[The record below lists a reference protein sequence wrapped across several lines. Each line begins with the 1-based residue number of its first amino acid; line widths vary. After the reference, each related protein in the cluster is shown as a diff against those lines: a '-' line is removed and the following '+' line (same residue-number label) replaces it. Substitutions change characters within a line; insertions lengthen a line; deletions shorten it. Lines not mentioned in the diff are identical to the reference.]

1 MDRNEYNFKIEE
13 MRVAVRNKDYERAVQ
28 IADSLDYR
36 REKANDILSLIADA
50 YEMAKQYDKA
60 KQALIIAYENTN
72 TGRHLAYRL
81 CLLSAKLQQFDE
93 AEEFYQDFIELA
105 PRDNDK
111 YILQY
116 EMQKEK
122 KAPIEKLIEILEEY
136 IQEDM
141 EEKWAYELAKLYH
154 EAGDEESCV
163 DMCDEISLWFAEGKY
178 VNKAMELKKLYR
190 PLTKLQQ
197 ERYDNY
203 RLGRKPLQ
211 KIEKDERKENK
222 QAGDIEDNLSIDN
235 AISEDKE
242 EESVSVKIT
251 DEVIDERPSIPFM
264 IRKDNFKESI
274 RKLKKPVME
283 SLHKSNDEK
292 KDEGESD
299 KEDPATNKSD
309 NNLTEIKSDEV
320 TLPDNE
326 VVEENKDTFDSKEE
340 LNQQNRKIEKEAQ
353 KENKSEQKEPEQKE
367 PFAQQNNPD
376 VQEIFV
382 KQNDP
387 EMHEITFEDE
397 FEKDELNLESEE
409 NSEVKEN
416 SESEEN
422 PEVSENPESEE
433 NLESKE
439 NEFIVDEANI
449 EESSKEKSDYS
460 AKETTDESDDK
471 LDAEKIA
478 VESNSTENNV
488 DKETETIL
496 DGNDNVDAIQ
506 GNDSDEQSLS
516 EEDNASN
523 NESVT
528 DDEEEDQIVKK
539 QNTGQ
544 LSIEEV
550 LHKLQ
555 DRGILKADTV
565 EKAVKALDEAENI
578 VEKTEED
585 FEKINPDYKRIQS
598 IHEGLGIDEEGNE
611 QEIEE
616 TETNNQDNEQ
626 YFDEIEISNQG
637 KEIQHAGV
645 SEFENPT
652 HDKEL
657 GADHE
662 KELDMVQRGLESF
675 AAEAAA
681 DVFVPDVD
689 TDVIEEEIK
698 FQTGEISFGTMD
710 LNEIVNQSAASER
723 HTEKRINVSS
733 NDISDTVQL
742 EKHTSSI
749 PNMDN
754 EMTEITMDPID
765 FEKTDNIEKS
775 PETNEIPNFDM
786 EALEISEIENE
797 AKATPNTD
805 METLGDEEAV
815 GETKAIPNIDIEALE
830 DEEAA
835 GETKAIPN
843 IDIEAL
849 EDTEAAGET
858 KAIPNINIEIMEDT
872 EAVGETKA
880 IPNIDIEIME
890 DTEATGETKAIPNIE
905 EELEKVAESEQTNV
919 PTLDLEFD
927 MPEII
932 SGTDDSVLGNQL
944 PEEDLVNY
952 DIEETIQYEK
962 EELEELNNIIDSERM
977 MNIEGE
983 PEELSEYEEPEVVT
997 EKLPKKRLSELS
1009 ADLEEIFNNDI
1020 IDFRDMPAE
1029 ELERER
1035 RESILISDIDKT
1047 MELERPKS
1055 ISDLVKEAKENIIS
1069 EEPEVLD
1076 EPLEETVGE
1085 PESDTIDE
1093 FAAEST
1099 EPERESIE
1107 KMKNESTDELENE
1120 SIEESEINS
1129 TDESENESAETI
1141 EDYET
1146 IDDVEEVE
1154 ESEEEPIEDFEEPE
1168 KDLVE
1173 EELEEDSSENLNKYE
1188 PEETKKSEM
1197 ENVEIPELSAE
1208 MDKIAQEIESMP
1220 EISIPELDIP
1230 KIEIPNLDLPDLSD
1244 EDALELSD
1252 LTDVA
1257 DSKEDSE
1264 TKEDSESVDE
1274 LDDNDEVEDSKLKES
1289 LDESEEYVES
1299 ESEENSELDNE
1310 IELEQEDDS
1319 KSEEDSTVEEKEE
1332 ATEEVEP
1339 SEQKSEAAEEVEP
1352 SEQKSD
1358 AVEEGRASEQ
1368 ETEPKSTEKESG
1380 VKEEK
1385 YSLGTKIVTDED
1397 MKVFANYTN
1406 IEGLDDTIKYTIE
1419 KLVKEFVPDGNSSNG
1434 NIAISGDEK
1443 SGKTTLA
1450 IDIIKMVNAK
1460 RGRTGRRIAKVNA
1473 EVLNRRG
1480 FTAALNK
1487 LMGSDLIV
1495 EKATDLNSEQ
1505 IDEIIKSAKLYT
1517 NDMLIVLEGGTDA
1530 MADMFDENEELKQIF
1545 DYPIL
1550 IKTYNVKEWVAYGV
1564 QYAKDNG
1571 FNINEMGMLALFK
1584 AIDDWYG
1591 TKKEIS
1597 QKDVEQILDAAMK
1610 RAKHKLGRKIVGIFK
1625 AKDKDDLQILKE
1637 ADFNIK

>member
-93 AEEFYQDFIELA
+93 AEEFYQDFVELA

-116 EMQKEK
+116 EMQKAK
-122 KAPIEKLIEILEEY
+122 KAPIGKLIEILEKY

-154 EAGDEESCV
+154 EAGDEENCV

-197 ERYDNY
+197 ERYDTY
-203 RLGRKPLQ
+203 RFGRKPLQ

-242 EESVSVKIT
+242 KESVSVKIA

-274 RKLKKPVME
+274 RKLKHPVIE
-283 SLHKSNDEK
+283 SIHKSNDEK
-292 KDEGESD
+292 KAEGE
-299 KEDPATNKSD
+299 
-309 NNLTEIKSDEV
+309 
-320 TLPDNE
+320 
-326 VVEENKDTFDSKEE
+326 
-340 LNQQNRKIEKEAQ
+340 
-353 KENKSEQKEPEQKE
+353 SEQKEL
-367 PFAQQNNPD
+367 FAQQNNPD

-382 KQNDP
+382 EQNDP

-397 FEKDELNLESEE
+397 FEKDELELESE
-409 NSEVKEN
+409 EN

-422 PEVSENPESEE
+422 PEVNKNLESEE

-460 AKETTDESDDK
+460 AKEATDESDGK
-471 LDAEKIA
+471 LDVEKIA
-478 VESNSTENNV
+478 VESDSTENNV
-488 DKETETIL
+488 DKEAETIL
-496 DGNDNVDAIQ
+496 DGKENVDAIQ
-506 GNDSDEQSLS
+506 ENDSDEKSLS

-523 NESVT
+523 NESIT
-528 DDEEEDQIVKK
+528 DDEEDQIVKK

-611 QEIEE
+611 QEIED
-616 TETNNQDNEQ
+616 TETYNYDNEQ

-710 LNEIVNQSAASER
+710 LNEIVNQSAAPER
-723 HTEKRINVSS
+723 HNEKRINVSS

-754 EMTEITMDPID
+754 EMTEITLDPID

-775 PETNEIPNFDM
+775 PETNEIPNFDI
-786 EALEISEIENE
+786 EALEDTETAGET
-797 AKATPNTD
+797 KATPNTD
-805 METLGDEEAV
+805 MDTLGNEEAV
-815 GETKAIPNIDIEALE
+815 GETKVIPNIDIEALEDEEVAGETKAIPNIDIEALE
-830 DEEAA
+830 DEEVT
-835 GETKAIPN
+835 GETKATPN
-843 IDIEAL
+843 TDM
-849 EDTEAAGET
+849 DTLGNEEVA
-858 KAIPNINIEIMEDT
+858 
-872 EAVGETKA
+872 
-880 IPNIDIEIME
+880 
-890 DTEATGETKAIPNIE
+890 GETKAIPNIE
-905 EELEKVAESEQTNV
+905 EELEKAAESEQTNV

-983 PEELSEYEEPEVVT
+983 PEKLPEYEEPEVVT

-1055 ISDLVKEAKENIIS
+1055 ISDLVKEAEENIIS
-1069 EEPEVLD
+1069 EEPELLD

-1085 PESDTIDE
+1085 SESDTIDE
-1093 FAAEST
+1093 DAVEST
-1099 EPERESIE
+1099 EPE
-1107 KMKNESTDELENE
+1107 MKSLGKTENKPVDELENE
-1120 SIEESEINS
+1120 STEEFEINS
-1129 TDESENESAETI
+1129 TDESENEYAETI

-1154 ESEEEPIEDFEEPE
+1154 DSEDEPIEDIEESEDESAEDFEEPKE
-1168 KDLVE
+1168 DLVE
-1173 EELEEDSSENLNKYE
+1173 EELQEDSSENLTKDE

-1197 ENVEIPELSAE
+1197 ENVEMLEVSAK

-1264 TKEDSESVDE
+1264 AKEDSESVDGM
-1274 LDDNDEVEDSKLKES
+1274 DDNDEVEDSKLKGS
-1289 LDESEEYVES
+1289 LDKSEDYVES
-1299 ESEENSELDNE
+1299 EPEEVEPA
-1310 IELEQEDDS
+1310 EQE
-1319 KSEEDSTVEEKEE
+1319 SES
-1332 ATEEVEP
+1332 TEEVEP
-1339 SEQKSEAAEEVEP
+1339 AEQE
-1352 SEQKSD
+1352 SD
-1358 AVEEGRASEQ
+1358 AVEEGKGSEQ
-1368 ETEPKSTEKESG
+1368 ETEQKSAEKESET
-1380 VKEEK
+1380 KEEK
-1385 YSLGTKIVTDED
+1385 DNSGTKIVTDED

-1460 RGRTGRRIAKVNA
+1460 RGRAGRRIAKVNA

-1517 NDMLIVLEGGTDA
+1517 NDMLIVLEGETDA

-1597 QKDVEQILDAAMK
+1597 QKDVEQILDAAIK

>member
-93 AEEFYQDFIELA
+93 AEEFYQDFVELA

-116 EMQKEK
+116 EMQKAK
-122 KAPIEKLIEILEEY
+122 KAPIGKLIEILEKY

-242 EESVSVKIT
+242 KESVSVKIA
-251 DEVIDERPSIPFM
+251 DEVIGERPSIPFM

-274 RKLKKPVME
+274 RKLKHPVIE
-283 SLHKSNDEK
+283 SIHKSNDEK
-292 KDEGESD
+292 KAEGE
-299 KEDPATNKSD
+299 
-309 NNLTEIKSDEV
+309 
-320 TLPDNE
+320 
-326 VVEENKDTFDSKEE
+326 
-340 LNQQNRKIEKEAQ
+340 
-353 KENKSEQKEPEQKE
+353 SEQKEL
-367 PFAQQNNPD
+367 FAQQNNPD

-397 FEKDELNLESEE
+397 FEKDELELESE
-409 NSEVKEN
+409 EN

-422 PEVSENPESEE
+422 PEVNKNSESEENPEVNKNLESEE

-460 AKETTDESDDK
+460 AKEATDESDGK
-471 LDAEKIA
+471 LDVEKIA
-478 VESNSTENNV
+478 VESDSTENNV
-488 DKETETIL
+488 DKEAETIF
-496 DGNDNVDAIQ
+496 DGKENVDAIQ
-506 GNDSDEQSLS
+506 ENDSDEKSLS

-523 NESVT
+523 NESIT
-528 DDEEEDQIVKK
+528 DDEEDQIVKK

-710 LNEIVNQSAASER
+710 LNEIVNQSAAPER
-723 HTEKRINVSS
+723 HNEKRINVSS

-754 EMTEITMDPID
+754 EMTEITLDPID

-775 PETNEIPNFDM
+775 PETNEIPNFDI
-786 EALEISEIENE
+786 EALEDTETAGET
-797 AKATPNTD
+797 KATPNTD
-805 METLGDEEAV
+805 MDTLGNEEAV
-815 GETKAIPNIDIEALE
+815 GETKVIPNIDIEALEDEEVAGETKAIPNIDIEALE
-830 DEEAA
+830 DEEVT
-835 GETKAIPN
+835 GETKATPN
-843 IDIEAL
+843 TDM
-849 EDTEAAGET
+849 DTLGNEEVA
-858 KAIPNINIEIMEDT
+858 
-872 EAVGETKA
+872 
-880 IPNIDIEIME
+880 
-890 DTEATGETKAIPNIE
+890 GETKAIPNIE
-905 EELEKVAESEQTNV
+905 EELEKAAESEQTNV

-983 PEELSEYEEPEVVT
+983 PEELPEYEEPEVVT

-1055 ISDLVKEAKENIIS
+1055 ISDLVKEAEENIIS
-1069 EEPEVLD
+1069 EEPELLD

-1085 PESDTIDE
+1085 SESDTIDE
-1093 FAAEST
+1093 DAVEST
-1099 EPERESIE
+1099 EPGMESLGKTE
-1107 KMKNESTDELENE
+1107 NKPVDELENE
-1120 SIEESEINS
+1120 STEEFEINS

-1154 ESEEEPIEDFEEPE
+1154 DSEDEPIEDIEESEDESAEDFEEPKE
-1168 KDLVE
+1168 DLVE
-1173 EELEEDSSENLNKYE
+1173 EELQEDSSENLTKDE

-1197 ENVEIPELSAE
+1197 ENVEMPEVSAK

-1220 EISIPELDIP
+1220 EISIPGLDIP

-1264 TKEDSESVDE
+1264 AKEDSESVDG
-1274 LDDNDEVEDSKLKES
+1274 LDDNDEVEDSKLKGS
-1289 LDESEEYVES
+1289 LDKSEDYVES
-1299 ESEENSELDNE
+1299 EPEEVEPA
-1310 IELEQEDDS
+1310 EQE
-1319 KSEEDSTVEEKEE
+1319 SES
-1332 ATEEVEP
+1332 TEEVEP
-1339 SEQKSEAAEEVEP
+1339 AEQE
-1352 SEQKSD
+1352 SD
-1358 AVEEGRASEQ
+1358 AVEEGKDSEQ
-1368 ETEPKSTEKESG
+1368 ETEQKSAEKESET
-1380 VKEEK
+1380 KEEK
-1385 YSLGTKIVTDED
+1385 DNSGTKIVTDED

-1517 NDMLIVLEGGTDA
+1517 NDMLIVLEGETDA

-1597 QKDVEQILDAAMK
+1597 QKDVEQILDATIK

-1625 AKDKDDLQILKE
+1625 TKDKDDLQILKE

>member
-93 AEEFYQDFIELA
+93 AEEFYQDFVELA

-116 EMQKEK
+116 EMQKAK
-122 KAPIEKLIEILEEY
+122 KAPIGKLIEILEKY

-211 KIEKDERKENK
+211 KIEKDDRKENK

-242 EESVSVKIT
+242 EESVSVKIA

-274 RKLKKPVME
+274 RKLKHPVIE
-283 SLHKSNDEK
+283 SIHKSNDEK
-292 KDEGESD
+292 KAEGES
-299 KEDPATNKSD
+299 
-309 NNLTEIKSDEV
+309 
-320 TLPDNE
+320 
-326 VVEENKDTFDSKEE
+326 
-340 LNQQNRKIEKEAQ
+340 
-353 KENKSEQKEPEQKE
+353 EQKE

-397 FEKDELNLESEE
+397 FEKDELELESE
-409 NSEVKEN
+409 EN

-422 PEVSENPESEE
+422 PEVNKNLESEE

-460 AKETTDESDDK
+460 AKEATDESDGK
-471 LDAEKIA
+471 LDVEKIA
-478 VESNSTENNV
+478 VENDSTENNV
-488 DKETETIL
+488 DKEAKTIF
-496 DGNDNVDAIQ
+496 DGKENVDAIQ
-506 GNDSDEQSLS
+506 ENDSDEKSLS

-523 NESVT
+523 NESIT
-528 DDEEEDQIVKK
+528 DDEEDQIVKK

-598 IHEGLGIDEEGNE
+598 IHEGLGIDEEGHE

-710 LNEIVNQSAASER
+710 LNEIVNQSAAPER
-723 HTEKRINVSS
+723 HNEKRINVSS

-754 EMTEITMDPID
+754 EMTEITLDPID

-775 PETNEIPNFDM
+775 PETNEIPNFDI
-786 EALEISEIENE
+786 EALEDTETEGE
-797 AKATPNTD
+797 TKATPNTD
-805 METLGDEEAV
+805 MDTLGNEEAV
-815 GETKAIPNIDIEALE
+815 GETKVIPNIDIEALE
-830 DEEAA
+830 DEEVA

-843 IDIEAL
+843 IEIEAL
-849 EDTEAAGET
+849 EDEEVTGET
-858 KAIPNINIEIMEDT
+858 KAIPNTDMDT
-872 EAVGETKA
+872 LGNEEVA
-880 IPNIDIEIME
+880 
-890 DTEATGETKAIPNIE
+890 GETKAIPNIE
-905 EELEKVAESEQTNV
+905 EELEKAAESEQTNV

-983 PEELSEYEEPEVVT
+983 PEELPEYEEPEVVT

-1055 ISDLVKEAKENIIS
+1055 ISDLVKEAEENIIS
-1069 EEPEVLD
+1069 EEPELLD

-1085 PESDTIDE
+1085 SESDTIDE
-1093 FAAEST
+1093 DAVEST
-1099 EPERESIE
+1099 EPGMESLGKTE
-1107 KMKNESTDELENE
+1107 NKPVDELENE
-1120 SIEESEINS
+1120 STEEFEINS

-1154 ESEEEPIEDFEEPE
+1154 DSEDEPIEDIEESEDESAEDFEEPKE
-1168 KDLVE
+1168 DLVE
-1173 EELEEDSSENLNKYE
+1173 EELQEDSSENLTKDE

-1197 ENVEIPELSAE
+1197 ENVEMPEVSAK

-1220 EISIPELDIP
+1220 EISIPGLDIP

-1264 TKEDSESVDE
+1264 AKEDSESVDG
-1274 LDDNDEVEDSKLKES
+1274 LDDNDEVEDSKLKGS
-1289 LDESEEYVES
+1289 LDKSEDYVES
-1299 ESEENSELDNE
+1299 EPEEVEPA
-1310 IELEQEDDS
+1310 EQE
-1319 KSEEDSTVEEKEE
+1319 SES
-1332 ATEEVEP
+1332 TEEVEP
-1339 SEQKSEAAEEVEP
+1339 AEQE
-1352 SEQKSD
+1352 SD
-1358 AVEEGRASEQ
+1358 AVEEGKDSEQ
-1368 ETEPKSTEKESG
+1368 ETEQKSAEKESET
-1380 VKEEK
+1380 KEEK
-1385 YSLGTKIVTDED
+1385 DNSGTKIVTDED

-1460 RGRTGRRIAKVNA
+1460 RGRAGRRIAKVNA

-1597 QKDVEQILDAAMK
+1597 QKDVEQILDAAIK

>member
-242 EESVSVKIT
+242 EESVSVKIA

-274 RKLKKPVME
+274 RKLKQPVIE

-292 KDEGESD
+292 KAEGESD
-299 KEDPATNKSD
+299 KDAPATNKSD

-754 EMTEITMDPID
+754 EMTEITLDPID

-849 EDTEAAGET
+849 EDTEVAGET
-858 KAIPNINIEIMEDT
+858 KAIPNIN
-872 EAVGETKA
+872 
-880 IPNIDIEIME
+880 IEIME

-1055 ISDLVKEAKENIIS
+1055 ISDLVKEAEENIIS

-1505 IDEIIKSAKLYT
+1505 IYEIIKSAKLYT
-1517 NDMLIVLEGGTDA
+1517 NDMLIVLEGETDA

-1571 FNINEMGMLALFK
+1571 FDIDDMGMLALFK

-1625 AKDKDDLQILKE
+1625 TKDKDDLQILKE

>member
-93 AEEFYQDFIELA
+93 AEEFYQDFVELA

-116 EMQKEK
+116 EMQKAK
-122 KAPIEKLIEILEEY
+122 KAPIGKLIEILEKY

-154 EAGDEESCV
+154 EAGDEENCV

-242 EESVSVKIT
+242 KESVSVKIA

-274 RKLKKPVME
+274 RKLKHPVIE
-283 SLHKSNDEK
+283 SIHKSNDEK
-292 KDEGESD
+292 KAEGE
-299 KEDPATNKSD
+299 
-309 NNLTEIKSDEV
+309 
-320 TLPDNE
+320 
-326 VVEENKDTFDSKEE
+326 
-340 LNQQNRKIEKEAQ
+340 
-353 KENKSEQKEPEQKE
+353 SEQKEL
-367 PFAQQNNPD
+367 FAQQNNPD

-382 KQNDP
+382 EQNDP

-397 FEKDELNLESEE
+397 FEKDELELESE
-409 NSEVKEN
+409 EN

-422 PEVSENPESEE
+422 PEVNKNLESEE

-460 AKETTDESDDK
+460 AKEATDESDGK
-471 LDAEKIA
+471 LDVEKIA
-478 VESNSTENNV
+478 VESDSTENNV
-488 DKETETIL
+488 DKEAETIL
-496 DGNDNVDAIQ
+496 DGKENVDAIQ
-506 GNDSDEQSLS
+506 ENDSDEKSLS

-523 NESVT
+523 NESIT
-528 DDEEEDQIVKK
+528 DDEEDQIVKK

-611 QEIEE
+611 QEIED
-616 TETNNQDNEQ
+616 TETYNYDNEQ

-710 LNEIVNQSAASER
+710 LNEIVNQSAAPER
-723 HTEKRINVSS
+723 HNEKRINVSS

-742 EKHTSSI
+742 DKHTSSI

-754 EMTEITMDPID
+754 EMTEITLDPID

-775 PETNEIPNFDM
+775 PETNEIPNFDI
-786 EALEISEIENE
+786 EALEDTETAGET
-797 AKATPNTD
+797 KATPNTD
-805 METLGDEEAV
+805 MDTLGNEEAV
-815 GETKAIPNIDIEALE
+815 GETKVIPNIDIEALEDEEVAGETKAIPNIDIEALE
-830 DEEAA
+830 DEEVT
-835 GETKAIPN
+835 GETKATPN
-843 IDIEAL
+843 TDM
-849 EDTEAAGET
+849 DTLGNEEVA
-858 KAIPNINIEIMEDT
+858 
-872 EAVGETKA
+872 
-880 IPNIDIEIME
+880 
-890 DTEATGETKAIPNIE
+890 GETKAIPNIE
-905 EELEKVAESEQTNV
+905 EELEKAAESEQTNV

-983 PEELSEYEEPEVVT
+983 PEKLPEYEEPEVVT

-1055 ISDLVKEAKENIIS
+1055 ISDLVKEAEENIIS
-1069 EEPEVLD
+1069 EEPELLD

-1085 PESDTIDE
+1085 SESDTIDE
-1093 FAAEST
+1093 DAVEST
-1099 EPERESIE
+1099 EPEMESLGKTE
-1107 KMKNESTDELENE
+1107 NKPVDELENE
-1120 SIEESEINS
+1120 STEEFEINS

-1154 ESEEEPIEDFEEPE
+1154 DSEDEPIEDIEESEDESVEDFEEPKE
-1168 KDLVE
+1168 DLVE
-1173 EELEEDSSENLNKYE
+1173 EELQEDSSENLTKDE

-1197 ENVEIPELSAE
+1197 ENVEMPEVSAE

-1264 TKEDSESVDE
+1264 AKEDSESVDG
-1274 LDDNDEVEDSKLKES
+1274 LDDNDEVEDSKLKGS
-1289 LDESEEYVES
+1289 LDKSEDYVES
-1299 ESEENSELDNE
+1299 EPEE
-1310 IELEQEDDS
+1310 
-1319 KSEEDSTVEEKEE
+1319 VETAEKESE
-1332 ATEEVEP
+1332 STEEVEP
-1339 SEQKSEAAEEVEP
+1339 AEQE
-1352 SEQKSD
+1352 SD
-1358 AVEEGRASEQ
+1358 AVEEGKGSEQ
-1368 ETEPKSTEKESG
+1368 ETEQKSAEKESET
-1380 VKEEK
+1380 KEEK
-1385 YSLGTKIVTDED
+1385 DNSGTKIVTDED

-1597 QKDVEQILDAAMK
+1597 QKDVEQILDAAIK

>member
-93 AEEFYQDFIELA
+93 AEEFYQDFVELA

-116 EMQKEK
+116 EMQKAK
-122 KAPIEKLIEILEEY
+122 KAPIGKLIEILEKY

-154 EAGDEESCV
+154 EAGDEENCV

-242 EESVSVKIT
+242 KESVSVKIA

-274 RKLKKPVME
+274 RKLKHPVIE
-283 SLHKSNDEK
+283 SIHKSNDEK
-292 KDEGESD
+292 KAEGE
-299 KEDPATNKSD
+299 
-309 NNLTEIKSDEV
+309 
-320 TLPDNE
+320 
-326 VVEENKDTFDSKEE
+326 
-340 LNQQNRKIEKEAQ
+340 
-353 KENKSEQKEPEQKE
+353 SEQKEL
-367 PFAQQNNPD
+367 FAQQNNPD

-382 KQNDP
+382 EQNDP

-397 FEKDELNLESEE
+397 FEKDELELESE
-409 NSEVKEN
+409 EN

-422 PEVSENPESEE
+422 PEVNKNLESEE

-460 AKETTDESDDK
+460 AKEATDESDGK
-471 LDAEKIA
+471 LDVEKIA
-478 VESNSTENNV
+478 VESDSTENNV
-488 DKETETIL
+488 DKEAETIL
-496 DGNDNVDAIQ
+496 DGKENVDAIQ
-506 GNDSDEQSLS
+506 ENDSDEKSLS

-523 NESVT
+523 NESIT
-528 DDEEEDQIVKK
+528 DDEEDQIVKK

-611 QEIEE
+611 QEIED
-616 TETNNQDNEQ
+616 TETYNYDNEQ

-710 LNEIVNQSAASER
+710 LNEIVNQSAAPER
-723 HTEKRINVSS
+723 HNEKRINVSS

-754 EMTEITMDPID
+754 EMTEITLDPID

-775 PETNEIPNFDM
+775 PETNEIPNFDI
-786 EALEISEIENE
+786 EALEDEEVTGE
-797 AKATPNTD
+797 TKATPNTD
-805 METLGDEEAV
+805 MDTLGNEEVA
-815 GETKAIPNIDIEALE
+815 
-830 DEEAA
+830 
-835 GETKAIPN
+835 
-843 IDIEAL
+843 
-849 EDTEAAGET
+849 
-858 KAIPNINIEIMEDT
+858 
-872 EAVGETKA
+872 
-880 IPNIDIEIME
+880 
-890 DTEATGETKAIPNIE
+890 GETKAIPNIE
-905 EELEKVAESEQTNV
+905 EELEKAAESEQTNV

-983 PEELSEYEEPEVVT
+983 PEELPEYEEPEVVT

-1055 ISDLVKEAKENIIS
+1055 ISDLVKEAEENIIS
-1069 EEPEVLD
+1069 EEPELLD

-1085 PESDTIDE
+1085 SESDTIDE
-1093 FAAEST
+1093 DAVEST
-1099 EPERESIE
+1099 EPEMESLGKTE
-1107 KMKNESTDELENE
+1107 NKPVDELENE
-1120 SIEESEINS
+1120 STEEFEINS

-1154 ESEEEPIEDFEEPE
+1154 DSEDEPIEDIEESEDESAEDFEEPKE
-1168 KDLVE
+1168 DLVE
-1173 EELEEDSSENLNKYE
+1173 EELQEDSSENLTKDE

-1197 ENVEIPELSAE
+1197 ENVEMPEVSAK

-1264 TKEDSESVDE
+1264 AKEDSESVDG
-1274 LDDNDEVEDSKLKES
+1274 LDDNDEVEDSKLKGS
-1289 LDESEEYVES
+1289 LDKSEDYVES
-1299 ESEENSELDNE
+1299 EPEEVEPA
-1310 IELEQEDDS
+1310 EQE
-1319 KSEEDSTVEEKEE
+1319 SES
-1332 ATEEVEP
+1332 TEEVEP
-1339 SEQKSEAAEEVEP
+1339 AEQE
-1352 SEQKSD
+1352 SD
-1358 AVEEGRASEQ
+1358 AVEEGKDSEQ
-1368 ETEPKSTEKESG
+1368 ETEQKSAEKESET
-1380 VKEEK
+1380 KEEK
-1385 YSLGTKIVTDED
+1385 DNSGTKIVTDED

-1460 RGRTGRRIAKVNA
+1460 RGRAGRRIAKVNA

-1517 NDMLIVLEGGTDA
+1517 NDMLIVLEGETDA

-1597 QKDVEQILDAAMK
+1597 QKDVEQILDAAIK

-1625 AKDKDDLQILKE
+1625 TKDKDDLQILKE

>member
-93 AEEFYQDFIELA
+93 AEEFYQDFVELA

-116 EMQKEK
+116 EMQKAK
-122 KAPIEKLIEILEEY
+122 KAPIGKLIEILEKY

-211 KIEKDERKENK
+211 KIEKDDRKENK

-242 EESVSVKIT
+242 EESVSVKIA

-274 RKLKKPVME
+274 RKLKHPVIE
-283 SLHKSNDEK
+283 SIHKSNDEK
-292 KDEGESD
+292 KAEGES
-299 KEDPATNKSD
+299 
-309 NNLTEIKSDEV
+309 
-320 TLPDNE
+320 
-326 VVEENKDTFDSKEE
+326 
-340 LNQQNRKIEKEAQ
+340 
-353 KENKSEQKEPEQKE
+353 EQKE

-397 FEKDELNLESEE
+397 FEKDELELESE
-409 NSEVKEN
+409 EN

-422 PEVSENPESEE
+422 PEVNKNLESEE

-460 AKETTDESDDK
+460 AKEATDESDGK
-471 LDAEKIA
+471 LDVEKIA
-478 VESNSTENNV
+478 VENDSTENNV
-488 DKETETIL
+488 DKEAETIF
-496 DGNDNVDAIQ
+496 DGKENVDAIQ
-506 GNDSDEQSLS
+506 ENDSDEKSLS

-523 NESVT
+523 NESIT
-528 DDEEEDQIVKK
+528 DDEEDQIVKK

-598 IHEGLGIDEEGNE
+598 IHEGLGIDEEGHE

-710 LNEIVNQSAASER
+710 LNEIVNQSTAPER
-723 HTEKRINVSS
+723 HNEKRINVSS

-754 EMTEITMDPID
+754 EMTEITLDPID

-775 PETNEIPNFDM
+775 PETNEIPNFDI
-786 EALEISEIENE
+786 EALEDTETAGE
-797 AKATPNTD
+797 ATPNTD
-805 METLGDEEAV
+805 MDTLGNEEAV
-815 GETKAIPNIDIEALE
+815 GETKVIPNIDIEALEDEEVAGETKAIPNIDIEALE
-830 DEEAA
+830 DEEVT

-843 IDIEAL
+843 TDM
-849 EDTEAAGET
+849 DTLGNEEVA
-858 KAIPNINIEIMEDT
+858 
-872 EAVGETKA
+872 
-880 IPNIDIEIME
+880 
-890 DTEATGETKAIPNIE
+890 GETKAIPNIE
-905 EELEKVAESEQTNV
+905 EELEKAAESEQTNV

-983 PEELSEYEEPEVVT
+983 PEELPEYEEPEVVT

-1055 ISDLVKEAKENIIS
+1055 ISDLVKEAEENIIS
-1069 EEPEVLD
+1069 EEPELLD

-1085 PESDTIDE
+1085 SESDTIDE
-1093 FAAEST
+1093 DAVEST
-1099 EPERESIE
+1099 EPEMESLGKTE
-1107 KMKNESTDELENE
+1107 NKPVDELENE
-1120 SIEESEINS
+1120 STEEFEINS

-1154 ESEEEPIEDFEEPE
+1154 DSEDEPIEDIEESEDESAEDFEEPKE
-1168 KDLVE
+1168 DLVE
-1173 EELEEDSSENLNKYE
+1173 EELQEDSSENLTKDE

-1197 ENVEIPELSAE
+1197 ENVEMPEVSAK

-1264 TKEDSESVDE
+1264 AKEDSESVDG
-1274 LDDNDEVEDSKLKES
+1274 LDDNDEVEDSKLKGS
-1289 LDESEEYVES
+1289 LDKSEDYVES
-1299 ESEENSELDNE
+1299 EPEEVEPA
-1310 IELEQEDDS
+1310 EQE
-1319 KSEEDSTVEEKEE
+1319 SES
-1332 ATEEVEP
+1332 TEEVEP
-1339 SEQKSEAAEEVEP
+1339 AEQE
-1352 SEQKSD
+1352 SD
-1358 AVEEGRASEQ
+1358 AVEEGKDSEQ
-1368 ETEPKSTEKESG
+1368 ETEQKSAEKESET
-1380 VKEEK
+1380 KEEK
-1385 YSLGTKIVTDED
+1385 DNSGTKIVTDED

-1460 RGRTGRRIAKVNA
+1460 RGRAGRRIAKVNA

-1517 NDMLIVLEGGTDA
+1517 NDMLIVLEGETDA

-1597 QKDVEQILDAAMK
+1597 QKDVEQILDAAIK

-1625 AKDKDDLQILKE
+1625 TKDKDDLQILKE

>member
-93 AEEFYQDFIELA
+93 AEEFYQDFVELA

-116 EMQKEK
+116 EMQKAK
-122 KAPIEKLIEILEEY
+122 KAPIGKLIEILEKY

-154 EAGDEESCV
+154 EAGDEENCV

-190 PLTKLQQ
+190 QLTKLQQ

-242 EESVSVKIT
+242 KESVSVKIA

-274 RKLKKPVME
+274 RKLKHPVIE
-283 SLHKSNDEK
+283 SIHKSNDEK
-292 KDEGESD
+292 KAEGE
-299 KEDPATNKSD
+299 
-309 NNLTEIKSDEV
+309 
-320 TLPDNE
+320 
-326 VVEENKDTFDSKEE
+326 
-340 LNQQNRKIEKEAQ
+340 
-353 KENKSEQKEPEQKE
+353 SEQKEL
-367 PFAQQNNPD
+367 FAQQNNPD

-382 KQNDP
+382 EQNDP

-397 FEKDELNLESEE
+397 FEKDELELESE
-409 NSEVKEN
+409 EN

-422 PEVSENPESEE
+422 PEVNKNLESEE

-460 AKETTDESDDK
+460 AKEATDESDGK
-471 LDAEKIA
+471 LDVEKIA
-478 VESNSTENNV
+478 VESDSTENNV
-488 DKETETIL
+488 DKEAETIL
-496 DGNDNVDAIQ
+496 DGKENVDAIQ
-506 GNDSDEQSLS
+506 ENDSDEKSLS

-523 NESVT
+523 NESIT
-528 DDEEEDQIVKK
+528 DDEEDQIVKK

-611 QEIEE
+611 QEIED
-616 TETNNQDNEQ
+616 TETYNYDNEQ

-710 LNEIVNQSAASER
+710 LNEIVNQSAAPER
-723 HTEKRINVSS
+723 HNEKRINVSS

-754 EMTEITMDPID
+754 EMTEITLDPID

-775 PETNEIPNFDM
+775 PETNEIPNFDI
-786 EALEISEIENE
+786 EALEDTETAGET
-797 AKATPNTD
+797 KATPNTD
-805 METLGDEEAV
+805 MDTLGNEEAV
-815 GETKAIPNIDIEALE
+815 GETKVIPNIDIEALE
-830 DEEAA
+830 DEEVA
-835 GETKAIPN
+835 GETKATPN
-843 IDIEAL
+843 TDM
-849 EDTEAAGET
+849 DTLGNEEVA
-858 KAIPNINIEIMEDT
+858 
-872 EAVGETKA
+872 
-880 IPNIDIEIME
+880 
-890 DTEATGETKAIPNIE
+890 GETKAIPNIE
-905 EELEKVAESEQTNV
+905 EELEKAAESEQTNV

-983 PEELSEYEEPEVVT
+983 PEKLPEYEEPEVVT

-1055 ISDLVKEAKENIIS
+1055 ISDLVKEAEENIIS
-1069 EEPEVLD
+1069 EEPELLD

-1085 PESDTIDE
+1085 SESDTIDE
-1093 FAAEST
+1093 DAVEST
-1099 EPERESIE
+1099 EPEMESLGKTE
-1107 KMKNESTDELENE
+1107 NKPVDELENE
-1120 SIEESEINS
+1120 STEEFEINS

-1154 ESEEEPIEDFEEPE
+1154 DSEDEPIEDIEESEDESVEDFEEPKE
-1168 KDLVE
+1168 DLVE
-1173 EELEEDSSENLNKYE
+1173 EELQEDSSENLTKDE

-1197 ENVEIPELSAE
+1197 ENVEMPEVSAE

-1264 TKEDSESVDE
+1264 AKEDSESVDG
-1274 LDDNDEVEDSKLKES
+1274 LDDNDEVEDSKLKGS
-1289 LDESEEYVES
+1289 LDKSEDYVES
-1299 ESEENSELDNE
+1299 EPEE
-1310 IELEQEDDS
+1310 
-1319 KSEEDSTVEEKEE
+1319 VETAEKESE
-1332 ATEEVEP
+1332 STEEVEP
-1339 SEQKSEAAEEVEP
+1339 AEQE
-1352 SEQKSD
+1352 SD
-1358 AVEEGRASEQ
+1358 AVEEGKGSEQ
-1368 ETEPKSTEKESG
+1368 ETEQKSAEKESET
-1380 VKEEK
+1380 KEEK
-1385 YSLGTKIVTDED
+1385 DNSGTKIVTDED

-1597 QKDVEQILDAAMK
+1597 QKDVEQILDAAIK

>member
-93 AEEFYQDFIELA
+93 AEEFYQDFVELA

-116 EMQKEK
+116 EMQKAK
-122 KAPIEKLIEILEEY
+122 KAPIGKLIEILEKY

-154 EAGDEESCV
+154 EAGDEENCV

-242 EESVSVKIT
+242 KESVSVKIA

-274 RKLKKPVME
+274 RKLKHPVIE
-283 SLHKSNDEK
+283 SIHKSNDEK
-292 KDEGESD
+292 KAEGE
-299 KEDPATNKSD
+299 
-309 NNLTEIKSDEV
+309 
-320 TLPDNE
+320 
-326 VVEENKDTFDSKEE
+326 
-340 LNQQNRKIEKEAQ
+340 
-353 KENKSEQKEPEQKE
+353 SEQKEL
-367 PFAQQNNPD
+367 FAQQNNPD

-382 KQNDP
+382 EQNDP

-397 FEKDELNLESEE
+397 FEKDELELESE
-409 NSEVKEN
+409 EN

-422 PEVSENPESEE
+422 PEVNKNLESEE

-460 AKETTDESDDK
+460 AKEATDESDGK
-471 LDAEKIA
+471 LDVEKIA
-478 VESNSTENNV
+478 VESDSTENNV
-488 DKETETIL
+488 DKEAETIL
-496 DGNDNVDAIQ
+496 DGKENVDAIQ
-506 GNDSDEQSLS
+506 ENDSDEKSLS

-523 NESVT
+523 NESIT
-528 DDEEEDQIVKK
+528 DDEEDQIVKK

-611 QEIEE
+611 QEIED
-616 TETNNQDNEQ
+616 TETYNYDNEQ

-710 LNEIVNQSAASER
+710 LNEIVNQSAAPER
-723 HTEKRINVSS
+723 HNEKRINVSS

-754 EMTEITMDPID
+754 EMTEITLDPID

-775 PETNEIPNFDM
+775 PETNEIPNFDI
-786 EALEISEIENE
+786 EALEDTETAGET
-797 AKATPNTD
+797 KATPNTD
-805 METLGDEEAV
+805 MDTLGNEEAV
-815 GETKAIPNIDIEALE
+815 GETK
-830 DEEAA
+830 
-835 GETKAIPN
+835 
-843 IDIEAL
+843 
-849 EDTEAAGET
+849 
-858 KAIPNINIEIMEDT
+858 
-872 EAVGETKA
+872 V
-880 IPNIDIEIME
+880 
-890 DTEATGETKAIPNIE
+890 IPNIE
-905 EELEKVAESEQTNV
+905 EELEKAAESEQTNV

-983 PEELSEYEEPEVVT
+983 PEELPEYEEPEVVT

-1055 ISDLVKEAKENIIS
+1055 ISDLVKEAEENIIS
-1069 EEPEVLD
+1069 EEPELLD

-1085 PESDTIDE
+1085 SESDTIDE
-1093 FAAEST
+1093 DAVEST
-1099 EPERESIE
+1099 EPEMESLGKTE
-1107 KMKNESTDELENE
+1107 NKPVDELENE
-1120 SIEESEINS
+1120 STEEFEINS
-1129 TDESENESAETI
+1129 TDESENEFAETI

-1154 ESEEEPIEDFEEPE
+1154 
-1168 KDLVE
+1168 
-1173 EELEEDSSENLNKYE
+1173 DSSENLTKDE
-1188 PEETKKSEM
+1188 PEETKKSDM
-1197 ENVEIPELSAE
+1197 ENVEMPEVSAE

-1264 TKEDSESVDE
+1264 SVDG
-1274 LDDNDEVEDSKLKES
+1274 LDDNDEVEDSKLKGS
-1289 LDESEEYVES
+1289 LDKSEDYVES
-1299 ESEENSELDNE
+1299 EP
-1310 IELEQEDDS
+1310 
-1319 KSEEDSTVEEKEE
+1319 
-1332 ATEEVEP
+1332 EEVEP
-1339 SEQKSEAAEEVEP
+1339 AEQE
-1352 SEQKSD
+1352 SD
-1358 AVEEGRASEQ
+1358 AVEEGKGSEQ
-1368 ETEPKSTEKESG
+1368 ETEQKSAEKESET
-1380 VKEEK
+1380 KEEK
-1385 YSLGTKIVTDED
+1385 DNSGTKIVTDED

-1597 QKDVEQILDAAMK
+1597 QKDVEQILDAAIK

-1625 AKDKDDLQILKE
+1625 TKDKDDLQILKE

>member
-93 AEEFYQDFIELA
+93 AEEFYQDFVELA

-116 EMQKEK
+116 EMQKAK
-122 KAPIEKLIEILEEY
+122 KAPIGKLIEILEKY

-154 EAGDEESCV
+154 EAGDEENCV

-242 EESVSVKIT
+242 KESVSVKIA

-274 RKLKKPVME
+274 RKLKHPVIE
-283 SLHKSNDEK
+283 SIHKSNDEK
-292 KDEGESD
+292 KAEGE
-299 KEDPATNKSD
+299 
-309 NNLTEIKSDEV
+309 
-320 TLPDNE
+320 
-326 VVEENKDTFDSKEE
+326 
-340 LNQQNRKIEKEAQ
+340 
-353 KENKSEQKEPEQKE
+353 SEQKEL
-367 PFAQQNNPD
+367 FAQQNNPD

-382 KQNDP
+382 EQNDP

-397 FEKDELNLESEE
+397 FEKDELELESE
-409 NSEVKEN
+409 EN

-422 PEVSENPESEE
+422 PEVNKNLESEE

-460 AKETTDESDDK
+460 AKEATDESDGK
-471 LDAEKIA
+471 LDVEKIA
-478 VESNSTENNV
+478 VESDSTENNV
-488 DKETETIL
+488 DKEAETIL
-496 DGNDNVDAIQ
+496 DGKENVDAIQ
-506 GNDSDEQSLS
+506 ENDSDEKSLS

-523 NESVT
+523 NESIT
-528 DDEEEDQIVKK
+528 DDEEDQIVKK

-611 QEIEE
+611 QEIED
-616 TETNNQDNEQ
+616 TETYNYDNEQ

-710 LNEIVNQSAASER
+710 LNEIVNQSAAPER
-723 HTEKRINVSS
+723 HNEKRINVSS

-754 EMTEITMDPID
+754 EMTEITLDPID

-775 PETNEIPNFDM
+775 PETNEIPNFDI
-786 EALEISEIENE
+786 EALEDTETAGET
-797 AKATPNTD
+797 KATPNTD
-805 METLGDEEAV
+805 MDTLVNEEAV
-815 GETKAIPNIDIEALE
+815 GETKVIPNIDIEALE
-830 DEEAA
+830 DEEVT
-835 GETKAIPN
+835 GETKATPN
-843 IDIEAL
+843 TDM
-849 EDTEAAGET
+849 DTLGNEEVA
-858 KAIPNINIEIMEDT
+858 
-872 EAVGETKA
+872 
-880 IPNIDIEIME
+880 
-890 DTEATGETKAIPNIE
+890 GETKAIPNIE
-905 EELEKVAESEQTNV
+905 EELEKAAESEQTNV

-983 PEELSEYEEPEVVT
+983 PEKLPEYEEPEVVT

-1055 ISDLVKEAKENIIS
+1055 ISDLVKEAEENIIS
-1069 EEPEVLD
+1069 EEPELLD

-1085 PESDTIDE
+1085 SESDTIDE
-1093 FAAEST
+1093 DAVEST
-1099 EPERESIE
+1099 EPE
-1107 KMKNESTDELENE
+1107 MKSLGKPENKPVDELENE
-1120 SIEESEINS
+1120 STEEFEINS
-1129 TDESENESAETI
+1129 TDESENEYAETI

-1154 ESEEEPIEDFEEPE
+1154 DSEDEPIEDIEESEDESAEDFEEPKE
-1168 KDLVE
+1168 DLVE
-1173 EELEEDSSENLNKYE
+1173 EELQEDSSENLTKDE

-1197 ENVEIPELSAE
+1197 ENVEMLEVSAK

-1264 TKEDSESVDE
+1264 AKEDSESVDGM
-1274 LDDNDEVEDSKLKES
+1274 DDNDEVEDSKLKGS
-1289 LDESEEYVES
+1289 LDKSEDYVES
-1299 ESEENSELDNE
+1299 EPEEVEPA
-1310 IELEQEDDS
+1310 EQE
-1319 KSEEDSTVEEKEE
+1319 SES
-1332 ATEEVEP
+1332 TEEVEP
-1339 SEQKSEAAEEVEP
+1339 AEQE
-1352 SEQKSD
+1352 SD
-1358 AVEEGRASEQ
+1358 AVEEGKGSEQ
-1368 ETEPKSTEKESG
+1368 ETEQKSAEKESET
-1380 VKEEK
+1380 KEEK
-1385 YSLGTKIVTDED
+1385 DNSGTKIVTDED

-1460 RGRTGRRIAKVNA
+1460 RGRAGRRIAKVNA

-1517 NDMLIVLEGGTDA
+1517 NDMLIVLEGETDA

-1597 QKDVEQILDAAMK
+1597 QKDVEQILDAAIK

>member
-93 AEEFYQDFIELA
+93 AEEFYQDFVELA

-116 EMQKEK
+116 EMQKAK
-122 KAPIEKLIEILEEY
+122 KAPIGKLIEILEKY

-154 EAGDEESCV
+154 EAGDEENCV

-242 EESVSVKIT
+242 KESVSVKIA

-274 RKLKKPVME
+274 RKLKHPVIE
-283 SLHKSNDEK
+283 SIHKSNDEK
-292 KDEGESD
+292 KAEGE
-299 KEDPATNKSD
+299 
-309 NNLTEIKSDEV
+309 
-320 TLPDNE
+320 
-326 VVEENKDTFDSKEE
+326 
-340 LNQQNRKIEKEAQ
+340 
-353 KENKSEQKEPEQKE
+353 SEQKEL
-367 PFAQQNNPD
+367 FAQQNNPD

-382 KQNDP
+382 EQNDP

-397 FEKDELNLESEE
+397 FEKDELELESE
-409 NSEVKEN
+409 EN

-422 PEVSENPESEE
+422 PEVNKNLESEE

-460 AKETTDESDDK
+460 AKEATDESDGK
-471 LDAEKIA
+471 LDVEKIA
-478 VESNSTENNV
+478 VESDSTENNV
-488 DKETETIL
+488 DKEAETIL
-496 DGNDNVDAIQ
+496 DGKENVDAIQ
-506 GNDSDEQSLS
+506 ENDSDEKSLS

-523 NESVT
+523 NESIT
-528 DDEEEDQIVKK
+528 DDEEDQIVKK

-611 QEIEE
+611 QEIED
-616 TETNNQDNEQ
+616 TETYNYDNEQ

-710 LNEIVNQSAASER
+710 LNEIVNQSAAPER
-723 HTEKRINVSS
+723 HNEKRINVSS

-754 EMTEITMDPID
+754 EMTEITLDPID

-775 PETNEIPNFDM
+775 PETNEIPNFDI
-786 EALEISEIENE
+786 EALEDTETAGET
-797 AKATPNTD
+797 KATPNTD
-805 METLGDEEAV
+805 MDTLGNEEAV
-815 GETKAIPNIDIEALE
+815 GETKVIPNIDIEALEDEEVAGETKAIPNIDIEALE
-830 DEEAA
+830 DEEVT
-835 GETKAIPN
+835 GETKATPN
-843 IDIEAL
+843 TDM
-849 EDTEAAGET
+849 DTLGNEEVA
-858 KAIPNINIEIMEDT
+858 
-872 EAVGETKA
+872 
-880 IPNIDIEIME
+880 
-890 DTEATGETKAIPNIE
+890 GETKAIPNIE
-905 EELEKVAESEQTNV
+905 EELEKAAESEQTNV

-983 PEELSEYEEPEVVT
+983 PEELPEYEEPEVVT

-1055 ISDLVKEAKENIIS
+1055 ISDLVKEAEENIIS
-1069 EEPEVLD
+1069 EEPELLD

-1085 PESDTIDE
+1085 SESDTIDE
-1093 FAAEST
+1093 DAVEST
-1099 EPERESIE
+1099 EPEMESLGKTE
-1107 KMKNESTDELENE
+1107 NKPVDELENE
-1120 SIEESEINS
+1120 STEEFEINS
-1129 TDESENESAETI
+1129 TDESENEYAETI

-1154 ESEEEPIEDFEEPE
+1154 DSEDEPIEDIEESEDESAEDFEEPKE
-1168 KDLVE
+1168 DLVE
-1173 EELEEDSSENLNKYE
+1173 EELQEDSSENLTKDE
-1188 PEETKKSEM
+1188 PEETIKSDM
-1197 ENVEIPELSAE
+1197 ENVEMPEVSAK

-1264 TKEDSESVDE
+1264 AKEDSESVDG
-1274 LDDNDEVEDSKLKES
+1274 LDDNDEVEDSKLKGS
-1289 LDESEEYVES
+1289 LDKSEDYVES
-1299 ESEENSELDNE
+1299 EPEEVEHA
-1310 IELEQEDDS
+1310 EQE
-1319 KSEEDSTVEEKEE
+1319 SES
-1332 ATEEVEP
+1332 TEEVEP
-1339 SEQKSEAAEEVEP
+1339 AEQE
-1352 SEQKSD
+1352 SD
-1358 AVEEGRASEQ
+1358 AVEEGKDSEQ
-1368 ETEPKSTEKESG
+1368 ETEQKSAEKESET
-1380 VKEEK
+1380 KEEK
-1385 YSLGTKIVTDED
+1385 DNSGTKIVTDED

-1460 RGRTGRRIAKVNA
+1460 RGRAGRRIAKVNA

-1597 QKDVEQILDAAMK
+1597 QKDVEQILDAAIK

-1625 AKDKDDLQILKE
+1625 TKDKDDLQILKE

>member
-93 AEEFYQDFIELA
+93 AEEFYQDFVELA

-116 EMQKEK
+116 EMQKAK
-122 KAPIEKLIEILEEY
+122 KAPIGKLIEILEKY

-154 EAGDEESCV
+154 EAGDEENCV

-242 EESVSVKIT
+242 EESVSVKIA

-274 RKLKKPVME
+274 RKLKHPVIE
-283 SLHKSNDEK
+283 SIHKSNDEK
-292 KDEGESD
+292 KAEGE
-299 KEDPATNKSD
+299 
-309 NNLTEIKSDEV
+309 
-320 TLPDNE
+320 
-326 VVEENKDTFDSKEE
+326 
-340 LNQQNRKIEKEAQ
+340 
-353 KENKSEQKEPEQKE
+353 SEQKEL
-367 PFAQQNNPD
+367 FAQQNNPD

-382 KQNDP
+382 EQNDP

-397 FEKDELNLESEE
+397 FEKDELELESE
-409 NSEVKEN
+409 EN

-422 PEVSENPESEE
+422 PEVNKNLESEE

-460 AKETTDESDDK
+460 AKEATDESDGK
-471 LDAEKIA
+471 LDVEKIA
-478 VESNSTENNV
+478 VESDSTENNV
-488 DKETETIL
+488 DKEAETIL
-496 DGNDNVDAIQ
+496 DGKENVDAIQ
-506 GNDSDEQSLS
+506 ENDSDEKSLS

-523 NESVT
+523 NESIT
-528 DDEEEDQIVKK
+528 DDEEDQIVKK

-611 QEIEE
+611 QEIED
-616 TETNNQDNEQ
+616 TETYNYDNEQ

-710 LNEIVNQSAASER
+710 LNEIVNQSAAPER
-723 HTEKRINVSS
+723 HNEKRINVSS

-754 EMTEITMDPID
+754 EMTEITLDPID

-775 PETNEIPNFDM
+775 PETNEIPNFDI
-786 EALEISEIENE
+786 EALEDTETAGET
-797 AKATPNTD
+797 KATPNTD
-805 METLGDEEAV
+805 MDTLGNEEAV
-815 GETKAIPNIDIEALE
+815 GETKVIPNIDIEALEDEEVAGETKAIPNIDIEALE
-830 DEEAA
+830 DEEVT
-835 GETKAIPN
+835 GETKATPN
-843 IDIEAL
+843 TDM
-849 EDTEAAGET
+849 DTLGNEEVA
-858 KAIPNINIEIMEDT
+858 
-872 EAVGETKA
+872 
-880 IPNIDIEIME
+880 
-890 DTEATGETKAIPNIE
+890 GETKAIPNIE
-905 EELEKVAESEQTNV
+905 EELEKAAESEQTNV

-983 PEELSEYEEPEVVT
+983 PEKLPEYEEPEVVT

-1055 ISDLVKEAKENIIS
+1055 ISDLVKEAEENIIS
-1069 EEPEVLD
+1069 EEPELLD

-1085 PESDTIDE
+1085 SESDTIDE
-1093 FAAEST
+1093 DAVEST
-1099 EPERESIE
+1099 EPEMESLGKTE
-1107 KMKNESTDELENE
+1107 NKPVDELENE
-1120 SIEESEINS
+1120 STEEFEINS

-1154 ESEEEPIEDFEEPE
+1154 DSEDEPIEDIEESEDESVEDFEEPKE
-1168 KDLVE
+1168 DLVE
-1173 EELEEDSSENLNKYE
+1173 EELQEDSSENLTKDE

-1197 ENVEIPELSAE
+1197 ENVEMPEVSAE

-1264 TKEDSESVDE
+1264 AKEDSESVDG
-1274 LDDNDEVEDSKLKES
+1274 LDDNDEVEDSKLKGS
-1289 LDESEEYVES
+1289 LDKSEDYVES
-1299 ESEENSELDNE
+1299 EPEEVEPA
-1310 IELEQEDDS
+1310 EQE
-1319 KSEEDSTVEEKEE
+1319 SES
-1332 ATEEVEP
+1332 TEEVEP
-1339 SEQKSEAAEEVEP
+1339 AEQE
-1352 SEQKSD
+1352 SD
-1358 AVEEGRASEQ
+1358 AVEEGKDSEQ
-1368 ETEPKSTEKESG
+1368 ETEQKSAEKESET
-1380 VKEEK
+1380 KEEK
-1385 YSLGTKIVTDED
+1385 DNSGTKIVTDED

-1460 RGRTGRRIAKVNA
+1460 RGRAGRRIAKVNA

-1597 QKDVEQILDAAMK
+1597 QKDVEQILDAAIK

>member
-93 AEEFYQDFIELA
+93 AEEFYQDFVELA

-116 EMQKEK
+116 EMQKAK
-122 KAPIEKLIEILEEY
+122 KAPIGKLIEILEKY

-154 EAGDEESCV
+154 EAGDEENCV

-242 EESVSVKIT
+242 KESVSVKIA

-274 RKLKKPVME
+274 RKLKHPVIE
-283 SLHKSNDEK
+283 SIHKSNDEK
-292 KDEGESD
+292 KAEGE
-299 KEDPATNKSD
+299 
-309 NNLTEIKSDEV
+309 
-320 TLPDNE
+320 
-326 VVEENKDTFDSKEE
+326 
-340 LNQQNRKIEKEAQ
+340 
-353 KENKSEQKEPEQKE
+353 SEQKEL
-367 PFAQQNNPD
+367 FAQQNNPD

-382 KQNDP
+382 EQNDP

-397 FEKDELNLESEE
+397 FEKDELELESE
-409 NSEVKEN
+409 EN

-422 PEVSENPESEE
+422 PEVNKNLESEE

-460 AKETTDESDDK
+460 AKEATDESDGK
-471 LDAEKIA
+471 LDVEKIA
-478 VESNSTENNV
+478 VESDSTENNV
-488 DKETETIL
+488 DKEAETIL
-496 DGNDNVDAIQ
+496 DGKENVDAIQ
-506 GNDSDEQSLS
+506 ENDSDEKSLS

-523 NESVT
+523 NESIT
-528 DDEEEDQIVKK
+528 DDEEDQIVKK

-611 QEIEE
+611 QEIED
-616 TETNNQDNEQ
+616 TETYNYDNEQ

-710 LNEIVNQSAASER
+710 LNEIVNQSAAPER
-723 HTEKRINVSS
+723 HNEKRINVSS

-754 EMTEITMDPID
+754 EMTEITLDPID

-775 PETNEIPNFDM
+775 PETNEIPNFDI
-786 EALEISEIENE
+786 EALEDTETAGET
-797 AKATPNTD
+797 KATPNTD
-805 METLGDEEAV
+805 MDTLGNEEAV
-815 GETKAIPNIDIEALE
+815 GETKVIPNIDIEALE
-830 DEEAA
+830 DEEVA
-835 GETKAIPN
+835 
-843 IDIEAL
+843 
-849 EDTEAAGET
+849 
-858 KAIPNINIEIMEDT
+858 
-872 EAVGETKA
+872 
-880 IPNIDIEIME
+880 
-890 DTEATGETKAIPNIE
+890 GETKAIPNIE
-905 EELEKVAESEQTNV
+905 EELEKAAESEQTNV

-983 PEELSEYEEPEVVT
+983 PEELPEYEEPEVVT

-1055 ISDLVKEAKENIIS
+1055 ISDLVKEAEENIIS
-1069 EEPEVLD
+1069 EEPELLD

-1085 PESDTIDE
+1085 SESDTIDE
-1093 FAAEST
+1093 DAVEST
-1099 EPERESIE
+1099 EPEMESLGKTE
-1107 KMKNESTDELENE
+1107 NKPVDELENE
-1120 SIEESEINS
+1120 STEEFEINS

-1154 ESEEEPIEDFEEPE
+1154 DSEDEPIEDIEESEDESAEDFEEPKE
-1168 KDLVE
+1168 DLVE
-1173 EELEEDSSENLNKYE
+1173 EELQEDSSENLTKDE

-1197 ENVEIPELSAE
+1197 ENVEMPEVSAK

-1264 TKEDSESVDE
+1264 AKEDSESVDG
-1274 LDDNDEVEDSKLKES
+1274 LDDNDEVEDSKLKGS
-1289 LDESEEYVES
+1289 LDKSEDYVES
-1299 ESEENSELDNE
+1299 EPEEVEPA
-1310 IELEQEDDS
+1310 EQE
-1319 KSEEDSTVEEKEE
+1319 SES
-1332 ATEEVEP
+1332 TEEVEP
-1339 SEQKSEAAEEVEP
+1339 AEQE
-1352 SEQKSD
+1352 SD
-1358 AVEEGRASEQ
+1358 AVEEGKDSEQ
-1368 ETEPKSTEKESG
+1368 ETEQKSAEKESET
-1380 VKEEK
+1380 KEEK
-1385 YSLGTKIVTDED
+1385 DNSGTKIVTDED

-1460 RGRTGRRIAKVNA
+1460 RGRAGRRIAKVNA

-1517 NDMLIVLEGGTDA
+1517 NDMLIVLEGETDA

-1597 QKDVEQILDAAMK
+1597 QKDVEQILDAAIK

-1625 AKDKDDLQILKE
+1625 TKDKDDLQILKE

>member
-93 AEEFYQDFIELA
+93 AEEFYQDFVELA

-116 EMQKEK
+116 EMQKAK
-122 KAPIEKLIEILEEY
+122 KAPIGKLIEILEKY

-154 EAGDEESCV
+154 EAGDEENCV

-242 EESVSVKIT
+242 KESVSVKIA

-274 RKLKKPVME
+274 RKLKHPVIE
-283 SLHKSNDEK
+283 SIHKSNDEK
-292 KDEGESD
+292 KAEGE
-299 KEDPATNKSD
+299 
-309 NNLTEIKSDEV
+309 
-320 TLPDNE
+320 
-326 VVEENKDTFDSKEE
+326 
-340 LNQQNRKIEKEAQ
+340 
-353 KENKSEQKEPEQKE
+353 SEQKEL
-367 PFAQQNNPD
+367 FAQQNNPD

-382 KQNDP
+382 EQNDP

-397 FEKDELNLESEE
+397 FEKDELELESE
-409 NSEVKEN
+409 EN

-422 PEVSENPESEE
+422 PEVNKNLESEE

-460 AKETTDESDDK
+460 AKEATDESDGK
-471 LDAEKIA
+471 LDVEKIA
-478 VESNSTENNV
+478 VESDSTENNV
-488 DKETETIL
+488 DKEAETIL
-496 DGNDNVDAIQ
+496 DGKENVDAIQ
-506 GNDSDEQSLS
+506 ENDSDEKSLS

-523 NESVT
+523 NESIT
-528 DDEEEDQIVKK
+528 DDEEDQIVKK

-611 QEIEE
+611 QEIED
-616 TETNNQDNEQ
+616 TETYNYDNEQ

-710 LNEIVNQSAASER
+710 LNEIVNQSAAPER
-723 HTEKRINVSS
+723 HNEKRINVSS

-754 EMTEITMDPID
+754 EMTEITLDPID

-775 PETNEIPNFDM
+775 PETNEIPNFDI
-786 EALEISEIENE
+786 EALEDTETAGET
-797 AKATPNTD
+797 KATPNTD
-805 METLGDEEAV
+805 MDTLGNEEAV
-815 GETKAIPNIDIEALE
+815 GETKVIPNIDIEALE
-830 DEEAA
+830 DEEVA
-835 GETKAIPN
+835 
-843 IDIEAL
+843 
-849 EDTEAAGET
+849 
-858 KAIPNINIEIMEDT
+858 
-872 EAVGETKA
+872 
-880 IPNIDIEIME
+880 
-890 DTEATGETKAIPNIE
+890 GETKAIPNIE
-905 EELEKVAESEQTNV
+905 EELEKAAESEQTNV

-983 PEELSEYEEPEVVT
+983 PEELPEYEEPEVVT

-1055 ISDLVKEAKENIIS
+1055 ISDLVKEAEENIIS
-1069 EEPEVLD
+1069 EEPELLD

-1085 PESDTIDE
+1085 SESDTIDE
-1093 FAAEST
+1093 DAVEST
-1099 EPERESIE
+1099 EPEMESLGKTE
-1107 KMKNESTDELENE
+1107 NKPVDELENE
-1120 SIEESEINS
+1120 STEEFEINS
-1129 TDESENESAETI
+1129 TDESENEFAETI

-1154 ESEEEPIEDFEEPE
+1154 
-1168 KDLVE
+1168 
-1173 EELEEDSSENLNKYE
+1173 DSSENLTKDE
-1188 PEETKKSEM
+1188 PEETKKSDM
-1197 ENVEIPELSAE
+1197 ENVEMPEVSAE

-1264 TKEDSESVDE
+1264 SVDG
-1274 LDDNDEVEDSKLKES
+1274 LDDNDEVEDSKLKGS
-1289 LDESEEYVES
+1289 LDKSEDYVES
-1299 ESEENSELDNE
+1299 EP
-1310 IELEQEDDS
+1310 
-1319 KSEEDSTVEEKEE
+1319 
-1332 ATEEVEP
+1332 EEVEP
-1339 SEQKSEAAEEVEP
+1339 AEQE
-1352 SEQKSD
+1352 SD
-1358 AVEEGRASEQ
+1358 AVEEGKGSEQ
-1368 ETEPKSTEKESG
+1368 ETEQKSAEKESET
-1380 VKEEK
+1380 KEEK
-1385 YSLGTKIVTDED
+1385 DNSGTKIVTDED

-1419 KLVKEFVPDGNSSNG
+1419 KIVKEFVPDGNSSNG

-1517 NDMLIVLEGGTDA
+1517 NDMLIVLEGETDA

-1597 QKDVEQILDAAMK
+1597 QKDVEQILDAAIK

-1625 AKDKDDLQILKE
+1625 TKDKDDLQILKE

>member
-93 AEEFYQDFIELA
+93 AEEFYQDFVELA

-116 EMQKEK
+116 EMQKAK
-122 KAPIEKLIEILEEY
+122 KAPIGKLIEILEKY

-211 KIEKDERKENK
+211 KIEKDDRKENK

-242 EESVSVKIT
+242 EESVSVKIA

-274 RKLKKPVME
+274 RKLKHPVIE
-283 SLHKSNDEK
+283 SIHKSNDEK
-292 KDEGESD
+292 KAEGES
-299 KEDPATNKSD
+299 
-309 NNLTEIKSDEV
+309 
-320 TLPDNE
+320 
-326 VVEENKDTFDSKEE
+326 
-340 LNQQNRKIEKEAQ
+340 
-353 KENKSEQKEPEQKE
+353 EQKE

-397 FEKDELNLESEE
+397 FEKDELELESE
-409 NSEVKEN
+409 EN

-422 PEVSENPESEE
+422 PEVNKNLESEE

-460 AKETTDESDDK
+460 AKEATDESDGK
-471 LDAEKIA
+471 LDVEKIA
-478 VESNSTENNV
+478 VENDSTENNV
-488 DKETETIL
+488 DKEAETIF
-496 DGNDNVDAIQ
+496 DGKENVDAIQ
-506 GNDSDEQSLS
+506 ENDSDEKSLS

-523 NESVT
+523 NESIT
-528 DDEEEDQIVKK
+528 DDEEDQIVKK

-598 IHEGLGIDEEGNE
+598 IHEGLGIDEEGHE

-710 LNEIVNQSAASER
+710 LNEIVNQSTAPER
-723 HTEKRINVSS
+723 HNEKRINVSS

-754 EMTEITMDPID
+754 EMTEITLDPID

-775 PETNEIPNFDM
+775 PETNEIPNFDI
-786 EALEISEIENE
+786 EALEDTETAGET
-797 AKATPNTD
+797 KATPNTD
-805 METLGDEEAV
+805 MDTLGNEEAV
-815 GETKAIPNIDIEALE
+815 GETKVIPNIDIEALEDEEVAGETKAIPNIDIEALE
-830 DEEAA
+830 DEEVT
-835 GETKAIPN
+835 GETKATPN
-843 IDIEAL
+843 TDM
-849 EDTEAAGET
+849 DTLGNEEVA
-858 KAIPNINIEIMEDT
+858 
-872 EAVGETKA
+872 
-880 IPNIDIEIME
+880 
-890 DTEATGETKAIPNIE
+890 GETKAIPNIE
-905 EELEKVAESEQTNV
+905 EELEKAAESEQTNV

-983 PEELSEYEEPEVVT
+983 PEELPEYEEPEVVT

-1055 ISDLVKEAKENIIS
+1055 ISDLVKEAEENIIS
-1069 EEPEVLD
+1069 EEPELLD

-1085 PESDTIDE
+1085 SESDTIDE
-1093 FAAEST
+1093 DAVEST
-1099 EPERESIE
+1099 EPGMESLGKTE
-1107 KMKNESTDELENE
+1107 NKPVDELENE
-1120 SIEESEINS
+1120 STEEFEINS

-1154 ESEEEPIEDFEEPE
+1154 
-1168 KDLVE
+1168 
-1173 EELEEDSSENLNKYE
+1173 DSSENLTKDE

-1197 ENVEIPELSAE
+1197 ENVEMPEVSAK

-1220 EISIPELDIP
+1220 EISIPGLDIP

-1264 TKEDSESVDE
+1264 AKEDSESVDG
-1274 LDDNDEVEDSKLKES
+1274 LDDNDEVEDSKLKGS
-1289 LDESEEYVES
+1289 LDKSEDYVES
-1299 ESEENSELDNE
+1299 EPEEVEPA
-1310 IELEQEDDS
+1310 EQE
-1319 KSEEDSTVEEKEE
+1319 SES
-1332 ATEEVEP
+1332 TEEVEP
-1339 SEQKSEAAEEVEP
+1339 AEQE
-1352 SEQKSD
+1352 SD
-1358 AVEEGRASEQ
+1358 AVEEGKDSEQ
-1368 ETEPKSTEKESG
+1368 ETEQKSAEKESET
-1380 VKEEK
+1380 KEEK
-1385 YSLGTKIVTDED
+1385 DNSGTKIVTDED

-1460 RGRTGRRIAKVNA
+1460 RGRAGRRIAKVNA

-1517 NDMLIVLEGGTDA
+1517 NDMLIVLEGETDA

-1597 QKDVEQILDAAMK
+1597 QKDVEQILDAAIK

-1625 AKDKDDLQILKE
+1625 TKDKDDLQILKE

>member
-93 AEEFYQDFIELA
+93 AEEFYQDFVELA

-116 EMQKEK
+116 EMQKAK
-122 KAPIEKLIEILEEY
+122 KAPIGKLIEILEKY

-154 EAGDEESCV
+154 EAGDEENCV

-242 EESVSVKIT
+242 KESVSVKIA

-274 RKLKKPVME
+274 RKLKHPVIE
-283 SLHKSNDEK
+283 SIHKSNDEK
-292 KDEGESD
+292 KAEGE
-299 KEDPATNKSD
+299 
-309 NNLTEIKSDEV
+309 
-320 TLPDNE
+320 
-326 VVEENKDTFDSKEE
+326 
-340 LNQQNRKIEKEAQ
+340 
-353 KENKSEQKEPEQKE
+353 SEQKEL
-367 PFAQQNNPD
+367 FAQQNNPD

-382 KQNDP
+382 EQKDP

-397 FEKDELNLESEE
+397 FEKDELELESE
-409 NSEVKEN
+409 EN

-422 PEVSENPESEE
+422 PEVNKNLESEE

-460 AKETTDESDDK
+460 AKEATDESDGK
-471 LDAEKIA
+471 LDVEKIA
-478 VESNSTENNV
+478 VESDSTENNV
-488 DKETETIL
+488 DKEAETIL
-496 DGNDNVDAIQ
+496 DGKENVDAIQ
-506 GNDSDEQSLS
+506 ENDSDEKSLS

-523 NESVT
+523 NESIT
-528 DDEEEDQIVKK
+528 DDEEDQIVKK

-611 QEIEE
+611 QEIED
-616 TETNNQDNEQ
+616 TETYNYDNEQ

-710 LNEIVNQSAASER
+710 LNEIVNQSAAPER
-723 HTEKRINVSS
+723 HNEKRINVSS

-754 EMTEITMDPID
+754 EMTEITLDPID

-775 PETNEIPNFDM
+775 PETNEIPNFDI
-786 EALEISEIENE
+786 EALEDTETAGET
-797 AKATPNTD
+797 KATPNTD
-805 METLGDEEAV
+805 MDTLGNEEAV
-815 GETKAIPNIDIEALE
+815 GETKVIPNIDIEALEDEEVAGETKAIPNIDIEALE
-830 DEEAA
+830 DEEVT
-835 GETKAIPN
+835 GETKATPN
-843 IDIEAL
+843 TDM
-849 EDTEAAGET
+849 DTLGNEEVA
-858 KAIPNINIEIMEDT
+858 
-872 EAVGETKA
+872 
-880 IPNIDIEIME
+880 
-890 DTEATGETKAIPNIE
+890 GETKAIPNIE
-905 EELEKVAESEQTNV
+905 EELEKAAESEQTNV

-983 PEELSEYEEPEVVT
+983 PEELPEYEEPEVVT

-1055 ISDLVKEAKENIIS
+1055 ISDLVKEAEENIIS
-1069 EEPEVLD
+1069 EEPELLD

-1085 PESDTIDE
+1085 SESDTIDE
-1093 FAAEST
+1093 DAVEST
-1099 EPERESIE
+1099 EPEMESLGKTE
-1107 KMKNESTDELENE
+1107 NKPVDELENE
-1120 SIEESEINS
+1120 STEEFEINS
-1129 TDESENESAETI
+1129 TDESENEFAETI

-1154 ESEEEPIEDFEEPE
+1154 
-1168 KDLVE
+1168 
-1173 EELEEDSSENLNKYE
+1173 DSSENLTKDE
-1188 PEETKKSEM
+1188 PEETKKSDM
-1197 ENVEIPELSAE
+1197 ENVEMPEVSAE

-1264 TKEDSESVDE
+1264 SVDG
-1274 LDDNDEVEDSKLKES
+1274 LDDNDEVEDSKLKGS
-1289 LDESEEYVES
+1289 LDKSEDYVES
-1299 ESEENSELDNE
+1299 EP
-1310 IELEQEDDS
+1310 
-1319 KSEEDSTVEEKEE
+1319 
-1332 ATEEVEP
+1332 EEVEP
-1339 SEQKSEAAEEVEP
+1339 AEQE
-1352 SEQKSD
+1352 SD
-1358 AVEEGRASEQ
+1358 AVEEGKGSEQ
-1368 ETEPKSTEKESG
+1368 ETEQKSAEKESET
-1380 VKEEK
+1380 KEEK
-1385 YSLGTKIVTDED
+1385 DNSGTKIVTDED

-1597 QKDVEQILDAAMK
+1597 QKDVEQILDAAIK

-1625 AKDKDDLQILKE
+1625 TKDKDDLQILKE

>member
-93 AEEFYQDFIELA
+93 AEEFYQDFVELA

-116 EMQKEK
+116 EMQKAK
-122 KAPIEKLIEILEEY
+122 KAPIGKLIEILEKY

-154 EAGDEESCV
+154 EAGDEENCV

-242 EESVSVKIT
+242 KESVSVKIA

-274 RKLKKPVME
+274 RKLKHPVIE
-283 SLHKSNDEK
+283 SIHKSNDEK
-292 KDEGESD
+292 KAEGE
-299 KEDPATNKSD
+299 
-309 NNLTEIKSDEV
+309 
-320 TLPDNE
+320 
-326 VVEENKDTFDSKEE
+326 
-340 LNQQNRKIEKEAQ
+340 
-353 KENKSEQKEPEQKE
+353 SEQKEL
-367 PFAQQNNPD
+367 FAQQNNPD

-382 KQNDP
+382 EQNDP

-397 FEKDELNLESEE
+397 FEKDELELESE
-409 NSEVKEN
+409 EN

-422 PEVSENPESEE
+422 PEVNKNLESEE

-460 AKETTDESDDK
+460 AKEETDESDGK
-471 LDAEKIA
+471 LDVEKIA
-478 VESNSTENNV
+478 VESDSTENNV
-488 DKETETIL
+488 DKEAETIL
-496 DGNDNVDAIQ
+496 DGKENVDAIQ
-506 GNDSDEQSLS
+506 ENDSDEKSLS

-523 NESVT
+523 NESIT
-528 DDEEEDQIVKK
+528 DDEEDQIVKK

-611 QEIEE
+611 QEIED
-616 TETNNQDNEQ
+616 TETYNYDNEQ

-723 HTEKRINVSS
+723 HNEKRINVSS

-754 EMTEITMDPID
+754 EMTEITLDPID

-775 PETNEIPNFDM
+775 PETNEIPNFDI
-786 EALEISEIENE
+786 EALEDTETEGE
-797 AKATPNTD
+797 TKATPNTD
-805 METLGDEEAV
+805 MDTLGNEEAVGETNEIPNFDIEALEDTETEGETKATPNTDMDTLGNEEAV
-815 GETKAIPNIDIEALE
+815 GETKVIPNIDIEALE
-830 DEEAA
+830 DEEVA
-835 GETKAIPN
+835 
-843 IDIEAL
+843 
-849 EDTEAAGET
+849 
-858 KAIPNINIEIMEDT
+858 
-872 EAVGETKA
+872 
-880 IPNIDIEIME
+880 
-890 DTEATGETKAIPNIE
+890 GETKAIPNIE
-905 EELEKVAESEQTNV
+905 EELEKAAESEQTNV

-983 PEELSEYEEPEVVT
+983 PEELPEYEEPEVVT

-1055 ISDLVKEAKENIIS
+1055 ISDLVKEAEENIIS
-1069 EEPEVLD
+1069 EEPELLD

-1085 PESDTIDE
+1085 SESDTIDE
-1093 FAAEST
+1093 DAVEST
-1099 EPERESIE
+1099 EPEMESLGKTE
-1107 KMKNESTDELENE
+1107 NKPVDELENE
-1120 SIEESEINS
+1120 STEEFEINS
-1129 TDESENESAETI
+1129 TDESENEYAETI

-1154 ESEEEPIEDFEEPE
+1154 DSEDEPIEDIEESEDESAEDFEEPKE
-1168 KDLVE
+1168 DLVE
-1173 EELEEDSSENLNKYE
+1173 EELQEDSSENLTKDE
-1188 PEETKKSEM
+1188 PEETIKSDM
-1197 ENVEIPELSAE
+1197 ENVEMPEVSAK

-1264 TKEDSESVDE
+1264 AKEDSESVDG
-1274 LDDNDEVEDSKLKES
+1274 LDDNDEVEDSKLKGS
-1289 LDESEEYVES
+1289 LDKSEDYVES
-1299 ESEENSELDNE
+1299 EPEEVEHA
-1310 IELEQEDDS
+1310 EQE
-1319 KSEEDSTVEEKEE
+1319 SES
-1332 ATEEVEP
+1332 TEEVEP
-1339 SEQKSEAAEEVEP
+1339 AEQE
-1352 SEQKSD
+1352 SD
-1358 AVEEGRASEQ
+1358 AVEEGKDSEQ
-1368 ETEPKSTEKESG
+1368 ETEQKSAEKESET
-1380 VKEEK
+1380 KEEK
-1385 YSLGTKIVTDED
+1385 DNSGTKIVTDED

-1460 RGRTGRRIAKVNA
+1460 RGRAGRRIAKVNA

-1597 QKDVEQILDAAMK
+1597 QKDVEQILDAAIK

>member
-93 AEEFYQDFIELA
+93 AEEFYQDFVELA

-116 EMQKEK
+116 EMQKAK
-122 KAPIEKLIEILEEY
+122 KAPIGKLIEILEKY

-154 EAGDEESCV
+154 EAGDEENCV

-242 EESVSVKIT
+242 KESVSVKIA

-274 RKLKKPVME
+274 RKLKHPVIE
-283 SLHKSNDEK
+283 SIHKSNDEK
-292 KDEGESD
+292 KAEGE
-299 KEDPATNKSD
+299 
-309 NNLTEIKSDEV
+309 
-320 TLPDNE
+320 
-326 VVEENKDTFDSKEE
+326 
-340 LNQQNRKIEKEAQ
+340 
-353 KENKSEQKEPEQKE
+353 SEQKEL
-367 PFAQQNNPD
+367 FAQQNNPD

-382 KQNDP
+382 EQNDP

-397 FEKDELNLESEE
+397 FEKDELELESE
-409 NSEVKEN
+409 EN

-422 PEVSENPESEE
+422 PEVNKNLESEE

-460 AKETTDESDDK
+460 AKEATDESDGK
-471 LDAEKIA
+471 LDVEKIA
-478 VESNSTENNV
+478 VESDSTENNV
-488 DKETETIL
+488 DKEAETIL
-496 DGNDNVDAIQ
+496 DGKENVDAIQ
-506 GNDSDEQSLS
+506 ENDSDEKSLS

-523 NESVT
+523 NESIT
-528 DDEEEDQIVKK
+528 DDEEDQIVKK

-611 QEIEE
+611 QEIED
-616 TETNNQDNEQ
+616 TETYNYDNEQ

-710 LNEIVNQSAASER
+710 LNEIVNQSAAPER
-723 HTEKRINVSS
+723 HNEKRINVSS

-754 EMTEITMDPID
+754 EMTEITLDPID

-775 PETNEIPNFDM
+775 PETNEIPNFDI
-786 EALEISEIENE
+786 EALEDTETAGET
-797 AKATPNTD
+797 KATPNTD
-805 METLGDEEAV
+805 MDTLGNEEAV
-815 GETKAIPNIDIEALE
+815 GETKVIPNIDIEALEDEEVAGETKAIPNIDIEALE
-830 DEEAA
+830 DEEVT
-835 GETKAIPN
+835 GETKATPN
-843 IDIEAL
+843 TDM
-849 EDTEAAGET
+849 DTLGNEEVA
-858 KAIPNINIEIMEDT
+858 
-872 EAVGETKA
+872 
-880 IPNIDIEIME
+880 
-890 DTEATGETKAIPNIE
+890 GETKAIPNIE
-905 EELEKVAESEQTNV
+905 EELEKAAESEQTNV

-983 PEELSEYEEPEVVT
+983 PEKLPEYEEPEVVT

-1055 ISDLVKEAKENIIS
+1055 ISDLVKEAEENIIS
-1069 EEPEVLD
+1069 EEPELLD

-1085 PESDTIDE
+1085 SESDTIDE
-1093 FAAEST
+1093 DAVEST
-1099 EPERESIE
+1099 EPE
-1107 KMKNESTDELENE
+1107 MKSLGKTENKPVDELENE
-1120 SIEESEINS
+1120 STEEFEINS
-1129 TDESENESAETI
+1129 TDESENEYAETI

-1154 ESEEEPIEDFEEPE
+1154 DSEDEPIEDIEESEDESAEDFEEPKE
-1168 KDLVE
+1168 DLVE
-1173 EELEEDSSENLNKYE
+1173 EELQEDSSENLTKDE

-1197 ENVEIPELSAE
+1197 ENVEMLEVSAK

-1264 TKEDSESVDE
+1264 AKEDSESVDGM
-1274 LDDNDEVEDSKLKES
+1274 DDNDEVEDSKLKGS
-1289 LDESEEYVES
+1289 LDKSEDYVES
-1299 ESEENSELDNE
+1299 EPEEVEPA
-1310 IELEQEDDS
+1310 EQE
-1319 KSEEDSTVEEKEE
+1319 SES
-1332 ATEEVEP
+1332 TEEVEP
-1339 SEQKSEAAEEVEP
+1339 AEQE
-1352 SEQKSD
+1352 SD
-1358 AVEEGRASEQ
+1358 AVEEGKGSEQ
-1368 ETEPKSTEKESG
+1368 ETEQKSAEKESET
-1380 VKEEK
+1380 KEEK
-1385 YSLGTKIVTDED
+1385 DNSGTKIVTDED

-1460 RGRTGRRIAKVNA
+1460 RGRAGRRIAKVNA
-1473 EVLNRRG
+1473 GVLNRIG

-1487 LMGSDLIV
+1487 LLGSDLIV
-1495 EKATDLNSEQ
+1495 EQATDLNSEQ

-1517 NDMLIVLEGGTDA
+1517 NDMLIVLEGETDA

-1597 QKDVEQILDAAMK
+1597 QKDVEQILDAAIK

>member
-93 AEEFYQDFIELA
+93 AEEFYQDFVELA

-116 EMQKEK
+116 EMQKAK
-122 KAPIEKLIEILEEY
+122 KAPIGKLIEILEKY

-154 EAGDEESCV
+154 EAGDEENCV

-242 EESVSVKIT
+242 KESVSVKIA

-274 RKLKKPVME
+274 RKLKHPVIE
-283 SLHKSNDEK
+283 SIHKSNDEK
-292 KDEGESD
+292 KAEGE
-299 KEDPATNKSD
+299 
-309 NNLTEIKSDEV
+309 
-320 TLPDNE
+320 
-326 VVEENKDTFDSKEE
+326 
-340 LNQQNRKIEKEAQ
+340 
-353 KENKSEQKEPEQKE
+353 SEQKEL
-367 PFAQQNNPD
+367 FAQQNNPD

-382 KQNDP
+382 EQNDP

-397 FEKDELNLESEE
+397 FEKDELELESE
-409 NSEVKEN
+409 EN

-422 PEVSENPESEE
+422 PEVNKNLESEE

-460 AKETTDESDDK
+460 AKEATDESDGK
-471 LDAEKIA
+471 LDVEKIA
-478 VESNSTENNV
+478 VENDSTENNV
-488 DKETETIL
+488 DKEAETIF
-496 DGNDNVDAIQ
+496 DGKENVDAIQ
-506 GNDSDEQSLS
+506 ENDSDEKSLS

-523 NESVT
+523 NESIT
-528 DDEEEDQIVKK
+528 DDEEDQIVKK

-598 IHEGLGIDEEGNE
+598 IHEGLGIDEEGHE

-710 LNEIVNQSAASER
+710 LNEIVNQSTAPER
-723 HTEKRINVSS
+723 HNEKRINVSS

-754 EMTEITMDPID
+754 EMTEITLDPID

-775 PETNEIPNFDM
+775 PETNEIPNFDI
-786 EALEISEIENE
+786 EALEDTETAGET
-797 AKATPNTD
+797 KATPNTD
-805 METLGDEEAV
+805 MDTLGNEEVA
-815 GETKAIPNIDIEALE
+815 
-830 DEEAA
+830 
-835 GETKAIPN
+835 
-843 IDIEAL
+843 
-849 EDTEAAGET
+849 
-858 KAIPNINIEIMEDT
+858 
-872 EAVGETKA
+872 
-880 IPNIDIEIME
+880 
-890 DTEATGETKAIPNIE
+890 GETKAIPNIE
-905 EELEKVAESEQTNV
+905 EELEKAAESEQTNV

-983 PEELSEYEEPEVVT
+983 PEELPEYEEPEVVT

-1055 ISDLVKEAKENIIS
+1055 ISDLVKEAEENIIS
-1069 EEPEVLD
+1069 EEPELLD

-1085 PESDTIDE
+1085 SESDTIDE
-1093 FAAEST
+1093 DAVEST
-1099 EPERESIE
+1099 EPGMESLGKTE
-1107 KMKNESTDELENE
+1107 NKPVDELENE
-1120 SIEESEINS
+1120 STEEFEINS

-1154 ESEEEPIEDFEEPE
+1154 DSEDEPIEDIEESEDESAEDFEEPKE
-1168 KDLVE
+1168 DLVE
-1173 EELEEDSSENLNKYE
+1173 EELQEDSSENLTKDE

-1197 ENVEIPELSAE
+1197 ENVEMPEVSAK

-1220 EISIPELDIP
+1220 EISIPGLDIP

-1264 TKEDSESVDE
+1264 AKEDSESVDG
-1274 LDDNDEVEDSKLKES
+1274 LDDNDEVEDSKLKGS
-1289 LDESEEYVES
+1289 LDKSEDYVES
-1299 ESEENSELDNE
+1299 EPEEVEPA
-1310 IELEQEDDS
+1310 EQE
-1319 KSEEDSTVEEKEE
+1319 SES
-1332 ATEEVEP
+1332 TEEVEP
-1339 SEQKSEAAEEVEP
+1339 AEQE
-1352 SEQKSD
+1352 SD
-1358 AVEEGRASEQ
+1358 AVEEGKDSEQ
-1368 ETEPKSTEKESG
+1368 ETEQKSAEKESET
-1380 VKEEK
+1380 KEEK
-1385 YSLGTKIVTDED
+1385 DNSGTKIVTDED

-1460 RGRTGRRIAKVNA
+1460 RGRAGRRIAKVNA

-1517 NDMLIVLEGGTDA
+1517 NDMLIVLEGETDA

-1597 QKDVEQILDAAMK
+1597 QKDVEQILDAAIK

-1625 AKDKDDLQILKE
+1625 TKDKDDLQILKE

>member
-13 MRVAVRNKDYERAVQ
+13 MRVAVRNKDYERAVK

-93 AEEFYQDFIELA
+93 AEEFYQDFVELA

-116 EMQKEK
+116 EMQKAK
-122 KAPIEKLIEILEEY
+122 KAPIGKLIEILEKY

-211 KIEKDERKENK
+211 KIEKDDRKENK

-242 EESVSVKIT
+242 EESVSVKIA

-274 RKLKKPVME
+274 RKLKHPVIE
-283 SLHKSNDEK
+283 SIHKSNDEK
-292 KDEGESD
+292 KAEGES
-299 KEDPATNKSD
+299 
-309 NNLTEIKSDEV
+309 
-320 TLPDNE
+320 
-326 VVEENKDTFDSKEE
+326 
-340 LNQQNRKIEKEAQ
+340 
-353 KENKSEQKEPEQKE
+353 EQKE

-397 FEKDELNLESEE
+397 FEKDELELESE
-409 NSEVKEN
+409 EN

-422 PEVSENPESEE
+422 PEVNKNLESEE

-460 AKETTDESDDK
+460 AKEATDESDGK
-471 LDAEKIA
+471 LDVEKIA
-478 VESNSTENNV
+478 VENDSTENNV
-488 DKETETIL
+488 DKEAKTIF
-496 DGNDNVDAIQ
+496 DGKENVDAIQ
-506 GNDSDEQSLS
+506 ENDSDEKSLS

-523 NESVT
+523 NESIT
-528 DDEEEDQIVKK
+528 DDEEDQIVKK

-598 IHEGLGIDEEGNE
+598 IHEGLGIDEEGHE

-710 LNEIVNQSAASER
+710 LNEIVNQSAAPER
-723 HTEKRINVSS
+723 HNEKRINVSS

-754 EMTEITMDPID
+754 EMTEITLDPID

-775 PETNEIPNFDM
+775 PETNEIPNFDI
-786 EALEISEIENE
+786 EALEDTETEGE
-797 AKATPNTD
+797 TKATPNTD
-805 METLGDEEAV
+805 MDTLGNEEAV
-815 GETKAIPNIDIEALE
+815 GETKVIPNIDIEALE
-830 DEEAA
+830 DEEVA

-843 IDIEAL
+843 IEIEAL
-849 EDTEAAGET
+849 EDEEVTGET
-858 KAIPNINIEIMEDT
+858 KAIPNTDMDT
-872 EAVGETKA
+872 LGNEEVA
-880 IPNIDIEIME
+880 
-890 DTEATGETKAIPNIE
+890 GETKAIPNIE
-905 EELEKVAESEQTNV
+905 EELEKAAESEQTNV

-983 PEELSEYEEPEVVT
+983 PEELPEYEEPEVVT

-1055 ISDLVKEAKENIIS
+1055 ISDLVKEAEENIIS
-1069 EEPEVLD
+1069 EEPELLD

-1085 PESDTIDE
+1085 SESDTIDE
-1093 FAAEST
+1093 DAVEST
-1099 EPERESIE
+1099 EPGMESLGKTE
-1107 KMKNESTDELENE
+1107 NKPVDELENE
-1120 SIEESEINS
+1120 STEEFEINS

-1154 ESEEEPIEDFEEPE
+1154 DSEDEPIEDIEESEDESAEDFEEPKE
-1168 KDLVE
+1168 DLVE
-1173 EELEEDSSENLNKYE
+1173 EELQEDSSENLTKDE

-1197 ENVEIPELSAE
+1197 ENVEMPEVSAK

-1220 EISIPELDIP
+1220 EISIPGLDIP

-1264 TKEDSESVDE
+1264 AKEDSESVDG
-1274 LDDNDEVEDSKLKES
+1274 LDDNDEVEDSKLKGS
-1289 LDESEEYVES
+1289 LDKSEDYVES
-1299 ESEENSELDNE
+1299 EPEEVEPA
-1310 IELEQEDDS
+1310 EQE
-1319 KSEEDSTVEEKEE
+1319 SES
-1332 ATEEVEP
+1332 TEEVEP
-1339 SEQKSEAAEEVEP
+1339 AEQE
-1352 SEQKSD
+1352 SD
-1358 AVEEGRASEQ
+1358 AVEEGKDSEQ
-1368 ETEPKSTEKESG
+1368 ETEQKSAEKESET
-1380 VKEEK
+1380 KEEK
-1385 YSLGTKIVTDED
+1385 DNSGTKIVTDED

-1460 RGRTGRRIAKVNA
+1460 RGRAGRRIAKVNA

-1517 NDMLIVLEGGTDA
+1517 NDMLIVLEGETDA

-1597 QKDVEQILDAAMK
+1597 QKDVEQILDAAIK

-1625 AKDKDDLQILKE
+1625 TKDKDDLQILKE

>member
-93 AEEFYQDFIELA
+93 AEEFYQDFVELA

-116 EMQKEK
+116 EMQKAK
-122 KAPIEKLIEILEEY
+122 KAPIGKLIEILEKY

-242 EESVSVKIT
+242 KESVSVKIA

-274 RKLKKPVME
+274 RKLKHPVIE
-283 SLHKSNDEK
+283 SIHKSNDEK
-292 KDEGESD
+292 KAEGE
-299 KEDPATNKSD
+299 
-309 NNLTEIKSDEV
+309 
-320 TLPDNE
+320 
-326 VVEENKDTFDSKEE
+326 
-340 LNQQNRKIEKEAQ
+340 
-353 KENKSEQKEPEQKE
+353 SEQKEL
-367 PFAQQNNPD
+367 FAQQNNPD

-397 FEKDELNLESEE
+397 FEKDELELESE
-409 NSEVKEN
+409 EN

-422 PEVSENPESEE
+422 PEVNKNSESEENPEVNKNLESEE

-460 AKETTDESDDK
+460 AKEATDESDGK
-471 LDAEKIA
+471 LDVEKIA
-478 VESNSTENNV
+478 VESDSTENNV
-488 DKETETIL
+488 DKEAETIF
-496 DGNDNVDAIQ
+496 DGKENVDAIQ
-506 GNDSDEQSLS
+506 ENDSDEKSLS

-523 NESVT
+523 NESIT
-528 DDEEEDQIVKK
+528 DDEEDQIVKK

-710 LNEIVNQSAASER
+710 LNEIVNQSAAPER
-723 HTEKRINVSS
+723 HNEKRINVSS

-754 EMTEITMDPID
+754 EMTEITLDPID

-775 PETNEIPNFDM
+775 PETNEIPNFDI
-786 EALEISEIENE
+786 EALEDTETEGE
-797 AKATPNTD
+797 TKATPNTD
-805 METLGDEEAV
+805 MDTLGNEEAV
-815 GETKAIPNIDIEALE
+815 GETKVIPNIDIEALE
-830 DEEAA
+830 DEEVA
-835 GETKAIPN
+835 
-843 IDIEAL
+843 
-849 EDTEAAGET
+849 
-858 KAIPNINIEIMEDT
+858 
-872 EAVGETKA
+872 
-880 IPNIDIEIME
+880 
-890 DTEATGETKAIPNIE
+890 GETKAIPNIE
-905 EELEKVAESEQTNV
+905 EELEKAAESEQTNV

-983 PEELSEYEEPEVVT
+983 PEKLPEYEEPEVVT

-1029 ELERER
+1029 ELDRER

-1055 ISDLVKEAKENIIS
+1055 ISDLVKEAEENIIS
-1069 EEPEVLD
+1069 EEPELLD

-1085 PESDTIDE
+1085 SESDTIDE
-1093 FAAEST
+1093 DAVEST
-1099 EPERESIE
+1099 EPEMESLGKTE
-1107 KMKNESTDELENE
+1107 NKPVDELENE
-1120 SIEESEINS
+1120 STEEFEINS
-1129 TDESENESAETI
+1129 TDESENEYAETI

-1154 ESEEEPIEDFEEPE
+1154 DSEDEPIEDIEESEDESVEDFEEPKE
-1168 KDLVE
+1168 DLVE
-1173 EELEEDSSENLNKYE
+1173 EELQEDSSENLTKDE
-1188 PEETKKSEM
+1188 PEETIKSEM
-1197 ENVEIPELSAE
+1197 ENVEMPEVSAE

-1264 TKEDSESVDE
+1264 AKEDSESVDG
-1274 LDDNDEVEDSKLKES
+1274 LDDNDEVEDSKLKGS
-1289 LDESEEYVES
+1289 LDKSGDYVES
-1299 ESEENSELDNE
+1299 E
-1310 IELEQEDDS
+1310 
-1319 KSEEDSTVEEKEE
+1319 
-1332 ATEEVEP
+1332 
-1339 SEQKSEAAEEVEP
+1339 
-1352 SEQKSD
+1352 
-1358 AVEEGRASEQ
+1358 
-1368 ETEPKSTEKESG
+1368 
-1380 VKEEK
+1380 
-1385 YSLGTKIVTDED
+1385 
-1397 MKVFANYTN
+1397 
-1406 IEGLDDTIKYTIE
+1406 
-1419 KLVKEFVPDGNSSNG
+1419 PDG
-1434 NIAISGDEK
+1434 DE
-1443 SGKTTLA
+1443 
-1450 IDIIKMVNAK
+1450 
-1460 RGRTGRRIAKVNA
+1460 
-1473 EVLNRRG
+1473 
-1480 FTAALNK
+1480 
-1487 LMGSDLIV
+1487 
-1495 EKATDLNSEQ
+1495 
-1505 IDEIIKSAKLYT
+1505 
-1517 NDMLIVLEGGTDA
+1517 
-1530 MADMFDENEELKQIF
+1530 
-1545 DYPIL
+1545 
-1550 IKTYNVKEWVAYGV
+1550 
-1564 QYAKDNG
+1564 
-1571 FNINEMGMLALFK
+1571 
-1584 AIDDWYG
+1584 
-1591 TKKEIS
+1591 
-1597 QKDVEQILDAAMK
+1597 
-1610 RAKHKLGRKIVGIFK
+1610 RA
-1625 AKDKDDLQILKE
+1625 
-1637 ADFNIK
+1637 

>member
-93 AEEFYQDFIELA
+93 AEEFYQDFVELA

-116 EMQKEK
+116 EMQKAK
-122 KAPIEKLIEILEEY
+122 KAPIGKLIEILEKY

-154 EAGDEESCV
+154 EAGDEENCV

-242 EESVSVKIT
+242 KESVSVKIA

-274 RKLKKPVME
+274 RKLKHPVIE
-283 SLHKSNDEK
+283 SIHKSNDEK
-292 KDEGESD
+292 KAEGE
-299 KEDPATNKSD
+299 
-309 NNLTEIKSDEV
+309 
-320 TLPDNE
+320 
-326 VVEENKDTFDSKEE
+326 
-340 LNQQNRKIEKEAQ
+340 
-353 KENKSEQKEPEQKE
+353 SEQKEL
-367 PFAQQNNPD
+367 FAQQNNPD

-382 KQNDP
+382 EQNDP

-397 FEKDELNLESEE
+397 FEKDELELESE
-409 NSEVKEN
+409 EN

-422 PEVSENPESEE
+422 PEVNKNLESEE

-460 AKETTDESDDK
+460 AKEATDESDGK
-471 LDAEKIA
+471 LDVEKIA
-478 VESNSTENNV
+478 VESDSTENNV
-488 DKETETIL
+488 DKEAETIL
-496 DGNDNVDAIQ
+496 DGKENVDAIQ
-506 GNDSDEQSLS
+506 ENDSDEKSLS

-523 NESVT
+523 NESIT
-528 DDEEEDQIVKK
+528 DDEEDQIVKK

-611 QEIEE
+611 QEIED
-616 TETNNQDNEQ
+616 TETYNYDNEQ

-710 LNEIVNQSAASER
+710 LNEIVNQSAAPER
-723 HTEKRINVSS
+723 HNEKRINVSS

-754 EMTEITMDPID
+754 EMTEITLDPID

-775 PETNEIPNFDM
+775 PETNEIPNFDI
-786 EALEISEIENE
+786 EALEDTETEGE
-797 AKATPNTD
+797 TKATPNTD
-805 METLGDEEAV
+805 MDTLGNEEAV
-815 GETKAIPNIDIEALE
+815 GETKVIPNIDIEALE
-830 DEEAA
+830 DEEVA
-835 GETKAIPN
+835 
-843 IDIEAL
+843 
-849 EDTEAAGET
+849 
-858 KAIPNINIEIMEDT
+858 
-872 EAVGETKA
+872 
-880 IPNIDIEIME
+880 
-890 DTEATGETKAIPNIE
+890 GETKAIPNIE
-905 EELEKVAESEQTNV
+905 EELEKAAESEQTNV

-983 PEELSEYEEPEVVT
+983 PEELPEYEEPEVVT

-1055 ISDLVKEAKENIIS
+1055 ISDLVKEAEENIIS
-1069 EEPEVLD
+1069 EEPELLD

-1085 PESDTIDE
+1085 SESDTIDE
-1093 FAAEST
+1093 DAVEST
-1099 EPERESIE
+1099 EPEMESLGKTE
-1107 KMKNESTDELENE
+1107 NKPVDELENE
-1120 SIEESEINS
+1120 STEEFEINS

-1154 ESEEEPIEDFEEPE
+1154 DSEDGPIEDIEESEDESVEDFEEPKE
-1168 KDLVE
+1168 DLVE
-1173 EELEEDSSENLNKYE
+1173 EELQEDSSENLTKDE
-1188 PEETKKSEM
+1188 PEETKKSDM
-1197 ENVEIPELSAE
+1197 ENVEMPEVSAE

-1264 TKEDSESVDE
+1264 SVDG
-1274 LDDNDEVEDSKLKES
+1274 LDDNDEVEDSKLKGS
-1289 LDESEEYVES
+1289 LDKSEDYVES
-1299 ESEENSELDNE
+1299 EPEEVEPA
-1310 IELEQEDDS
+1310 EQE
-1319 KSEEDSTVEEKEE
+1319 SES
-1332 ATEEVEP
+1332 TEEVEP
-1339 SEQKSEAAEEVEP
+1339 AEQE
-1352 SEQKSD
+1352 SD
-1358 AVEEGRASEQ
+1358 AVEEGKGSEQ
-1368 ETEPKSTEKESG
+1368 ETEQKSAEKESET
-1380 VKEEK
+1380 KEEK
-1385 YSLGTKIVTDED
+1385 DNSGTKIVTDED

-1597 QKDVEQILDAAMK
+1597 QKDVEQILDAAIK

>member
-93 AEEFYQDFIELA
+93 AEEFYQDFVELA

-116 EMQKEK
+116 EMQKAK
-122 KAPIEKLIEILEEY
+122 KAPIGKLIEILEKY

-154 EAGDEESCV
+154 EAGDEENCV

-242 EESVSVKIT
+242 EESVSVKIA

-274 RKLKKPVME
+274 RKLKHPVIE
-283 SLHKSNDEK
+283 SIHKSNDEK
-292 KDEGESD
+292 KAEGE
-299 KEDPATNKSD
+299 
-309 NNLTEIKSDEV
+309 
-320 TLPDNE
+320 
-326 VVEENKDTFDSKEE
+326 
-340 LNQQNRKIEKEAQ
+340 
-353 KENKSEQKEPEQKE
+353 SEQKEL
-367 PFAQQNNPD
+367 FAQQNNPD

-382 KQNDP
+382 EQNDP

-397 FEKDELNLESEE
+397 FEKDELELESE
-409 NSEVKEN
+409 EN

-422 PEVSENPESEE
+422 PEVNKNLESEE

-460 AKETTDESDDK
+460 AKEATDESDGK
-471 LDAEKIA
+471 LDVEKIA
-478 VESNSTENNV
+478 VESDSTENNV
-488 DKETETIL
+488 DKEAETIL
-496 DGNDNVDAIQ
+496 DGKENVDAIQ
-506 GNDSDEQSLS
+506 ENDSDEKSLS

-523 NESVT
+523 NESIT
-528 DDEEEDQIVKK
+528 DDEEDQIVKK

-710 LNEIVNQSAASER
+710 LNEIVNQSAAPER
-723 HTEKRINVSS
+723 HNEKRINVSS

-754 EMTEITMDPID
+754 EMTEITLDPID

-775 PETNEIPNFDM
+775 PETNEIPNFDI
-786 EALEISEIENE
+786 EALEDTETAGET
-797 AKATPNTD
+797 KATPNTD
-805 METLGDEEAV
+805 MDTLGNEEAV
-815 GETKAIPNIDIEALE
+815 GETKVIPNIDIEALEDEEVAGETKAIPNIDIEALE
-830 DEEAA
+830 DEEVT
-835 GETKAIPN
+835 GETKATPN
-843 IDIEAL
+843 TDM
-849 EDTEAAGET
+849 DTLGNEEVA
-858 KAIPNINIEIMEDT
+858 
-872 EAVGETKA
+872 
-880 IPNIDIEIME
+880 
-890 DTEATGETKAIPNIE
+890 GETKAIPNIE
-905 EELEKVAESEQTNV
+905 EELEKAAESEQTNV

-983 PEELSEYEEPEVVT
+983 PEELPEYEEPEVVT

-1055 ISDLVKEAKENIIS
+1055 ISDLVKEAEENIIS
-1069 EEPEVLD
+1069 EEPELLD

-1085 PESDTIDE
+1085 SESDTIDE
-1093 FAAEST
+1093 DAVEST
-1099 EPERESIE
+1099 EPEMESLGKTE
-1107 KMKNESTDELENE
+1107 NKPVDELENE
-1120 SIEESEINS
+1120 STEEFEINS
-1129 TDESENESAETI
+1129 TDESENEYAETI

-1154 ESEEEPIEDFEEPE
+1154 DSEDEPIEDIEESEDESAEDFEEPKE
-1168 KDLVE
+1168 DLVE
-1173 EELEEDSSENLNKYE
+1173 EELQEDSSENLTKDE
-1188 PEETKKSEM
+1188 PEETIKSDM
-1197 ENVEIPELSAE
+1197 ENVEMPEVSAK

-1264 TKEDSESVDE
+1264 AKEDSESVDG
-1274 LDDNDEVEDSKLKES
+1274 LDDNDEVEDSKLKGS
-1289 LDESEEYVES
+1289 LDKSEDYVES
-1299 ESEENSELDNE
+1299 EPEEVEHA
-1310 IELEQEDDS
+1310 EQE
-1319 KSEEDSTVEEKEE
+1319 SES
-1332 ATEEVEP
+1332 TEEVEP
-1339 SEQKSEAAEEVEP
+1339 AEQE
-1352 SEQKSD
+1352 SD
-1358 AVEEGRASEQ
+1358 AVEEGKDSEQ
-1368 ETEPKSTEKESG
+1368 ETEQKSAEKESET
-1380 VKEEK
+1380 KEEK
-1385 YSLGTKIVTDED
+1385 DNSGTKIVTDED

-1460 RGRTGRRIAKVNA
+1460 RGRAGRRIAKVNA

-1517 NDMLIVLEGGTDA
+1517 NDMLIVLEGETDA

-1597 QKDVEQILDAAMK
+1597 QKDVEQILDAAIK

>member
-93 AEEFYQDFIELA
+93 AEEFYQDFVELA

-116 EMQKEK
+116 EMQKAK
-122 KAPIEKLIEILEEY
+122 KAPIGKLIEILEKY

-154 EAGDEESCV
+154 EAGDEENCV

-242 EESVSVKIT
+242 KESVSVKIA

-274 RKLKKPVME
+274 RKLKHPVIE
-283 SLHKSNDEK
+283 SIHKSNDEK
-292 KDEGESD
+292 KAEGE
-299 KEDPATNKSD
+299 
-309 NNLTEIKSDEV
+309 
-320 TLPDNE
+320 
-326 VVEENKDTFDSKEE
+326 
-340 LNQQNRKIEKEAQ
+340 
-353 KENKSEQKEPEQKE
+353 SEQKEL
-367 PFAQQNNPD
+367 FAQQNNPD

-382 KQNDP
+382 EQNDP

-397 FEKDELNLESEE
+397 FEKDELELESE
-409 NSEVKEN
+409 EN

-422 PEVSENPESEE
+422 PEVNKNLESEE

-460 AKETTDESDDK
+460 AKEATDESDGK
-471 LDAEKIA
+471 LDVEKIA
-478 VESNSTENNV
+478 VESDSTENNV
-488 DKETETIL
+488 DKEAETIL
-496 DGNDNVDAIQ
+496 DGKENVDAIQ
-506 GNDSDEQSLS
+506 ENDSDEKSLS

-523 NESVT
+523 NESIT
-528 DDEEEDQIVKK
+528 DDEEDQIVKK

-611 QEIEE
+611 QEIED
-616 TETNNQDNEQ
+616 TETYNYDNEQ

-710 LNEIVNQSAASER
+710 LNEIVNQSAAPER
-723 HTEKRINVSS
+723 HNEKRINVSS

-754 EMTEITMDPID
+754 EMTEITLDPID

-775 PETNEIPNFDM
+775 PETNEIPNFDI
-786 EALEISEIENE
+786 EALEDTETAGET
-797 AKATPNTD
+797 KATPNTD
-805 METLGDEEAV
+805 MDTLGNEEAV
-815 GETKAIPNIDIEALE
+815 GETKVIPNIDIEALE
-830 DEEAA
+830 DEEVT
-835 GETKAIPN
+835 GETKATPN
-843 IDIEAL
+843 TDM
-849 EDTEAAGET
+849 DTLGNEEVA
-858 KAIPNINIEIMEDT
+858 
-872 EAVGETKA
+872 
-880 IPNIDIEIME
+880 
-890 DTEATGETKAIPNIE
+890 GETKAIPNIE
-905 EELEKVAESEQTNV
+905 EELEKAAESEQTNV

-983 PEELSEYEEPEVVT
+983 PEKLPEYEEPEVVT

-1047 MELERPKS
+1047 MELERPKR
-1055 ISDLVKEAKENIIS
+1055 ISDLVKEAEENIIS
-1069 EEPEVLD
+1069 EEPELLD

-1085 PESDTIDE
+1085 SESDTIDE
-1093 FAAEST
+1093 DAVEST
-1099 EPERESIE
+1099 EPE
-1107 KMKNESTDELENE
+1107 MKSLGKTENKPVDELENE
-1120 SIEESEINS
+1120 STEEFEINS
-1129 TDESENESAETI
+1129 TDESENEYAETI

-1154 ESEEEPIEDFEEPE
+1154 DSEDEPIEDIEESEDESAEDFEEPKE
-1168 KDLVE
+1168 DLVE
-1173 EELEEDSSENLNKYE
+1173 EELQEDSSENLTKDE

-1197 ENVEIPELSAE
+1197 ENVEMLEVSAE

-1264 TKEDSESVDE
+1264 AKEDSESVDGM
-1274 LDDNDEVEDSKLKES
+1274 DDNDEVEDSKLKGS
-1289 LDESEEYVES
+1289 LDKSEDYVES
-1299 ESEENSELDNE
+1299 EPEEVEPA
-1310 IELEQEDDS
+1310 EQE
-1319 KSEEDSTVEEKEE
+1319 SES
-1332 ATEEVEP
+1332 TEEVEP
-1339 SEQKSEAAEEVEP
+1339 AEQE
-1352 SEQKSD
+1352 SD
-1358 AVEEGRASEQ
+1358 AVEEGKGSEQ
-1368 ETEPKSTEKESG
+1368 ETEQKSAEKESET
-1380 VKEEK
+1380 KEEK
-1385 YSLGTKIVTDED
+1385 DNSGTKIVTDED

-1517 NDMLIVLEGGTDA
+1517 NDMLIVLEGETDA

-1597 QKDVEQILDAAMK
+1597 QKDVEQILDAAIK

-1625 AKDKDDLQILKE
+1625 TKDKDDLQILKE

>member
-93 AEEFYQDFIELA
+93 AEEFYQDFVELA

-116 EMQKEK
+116 EMQKAK
-122 KAPIEKLIEILEEY
+122 KAPIGKLIEILEKY

-154 EAGDEESCV
+154 EAGDEENCV

-242 EESVSVKIT
+242 KESVSVKIA

-274 RKLKKPVME
+274 RKLKHPVIE
-283 SLHKSNDEK
+283 SIHKSNDEK
-292 KDEGESD
+292 KAEGE
-299 KEDPATNKSD
+299 
-309 NNLTEIKSDEV
+309 
-320 TLPDNE
+320 
-326 VVEENKDTFDSKEE
+326 
-340 LNQQNRKIEKEAQ
+340 
-353 KENKSEQKEPEQKE
+353 SEQKEL
-367 PFAQQNNPD
+367 FAQQNNPD

-382 KQNDP
+382 EQNDP

-397 FEKDELNLESEE
+397 FEKDELELESE
-409 NSEVKEN
+409 EN

-422 PEVSENPESEE
+422 PEVNKNLESEE

-460 AKETTDESDDK
+460 AKEATDESDGK
-471 LDAEKIA
+471 LDVEKIA
-478 VESNSTENNV
+478 VESDSTENNV
-488 DKETETIL
+488 DKEAETIL
-496 DGNDNVDAIQ
+496 DGKENVDAIQ
-506 GNDSDEQSLS
+506 ENDSDEKSLS

-523 NESVT
+523 NESIT
-528 DDEEEDQIVKK
+528 DDEEDQIVKK

-611 QEIEE
+611 QEIED
-616 TETNNQDNEQ
+616 TETYNYDNEQ

-710 LNEIVNQSAASER
+710 LNEIVNQSAAPER
-723 HTEKRINVSS
+723 HNEKRINVSS

-754 EMTEITMDPID
+754 EMTEITLDPID

-775 PETNEIPNFDM
+775 PETNEIPNFDI
-786 EALEISEIENE
+786 EALEDTETAGET
-797 AKATPNTD
+797 KATPNTD
-805 METLGDEEAV
+805 MDTLGNEEAV
-815 GETKAIPNIDIEALE
+815 GETKVIPNIDIEALE
-830 DEEAA
+830 DEEVA
-835 GETKAIPN
+835 GETKATPN
-843 IDIEAL
+843 TDM
-849 EDTEAAGET
+849 DTLGNEEVA
-858 KAIPNINIEIMEDT
+858 
-872 EAVGETKA
+872 
-880 IPNIDIEIME
+880 
-890 DTEATGETKAIPNIE
+890 GETKAIPNIE
-905 EELEKVAESEQTNV
+905 EELEKAAESEQTNV

-983 PEELSEYEEPEVVT
+983 PEKLPEYEEPEVVT

-1055 ISDLVKEAKENIIS
+1055 ISDLVKEAEENIIS
-1069 EEPEVLD
+1069 EEPELLD

-1085 PESDTIDE
+1085 SESDTIDE
-1093 FAAEST
+1093 DAVEST
-1099 EPERESIE
+1099 EPEMESLGKTE
-1107 KMKNESTDELENE
+1107 NKPVDELENE
-1120 SIEESEINS
+1120 STEEFEINS

-1154 ESEEEPIEDFEEPE
+1154 DSEDEPIEDIEESEDESVEDFEEPKE
-1168 KDLVE
+1168 DLVE
-1173 EELEEDSSENLNKYE
+1173 EELQEDSSENLTKDE

-1197 ENVEIPELSAE
+1197 ENVEMPEVSAE

-1264 TKEDSESVDE
+1264 AKEDSESVDG
-1274 LDDNDEVEDSKLKES
+1274 LDDNDEVEDSKLKGS
-1289 LDESEEYVES
+1289 LDKSEDYVES
-1299 ESEENSELDNE
+1299 EPEE
-1310 IELEQEDDS
+1310 
-1319 KSEEDSTVEEKEE
+1319 VETAEKESE
-1332 ATEEVEP
+1332 STEEVEP
-1339 SEQKSEAAEEVEP
+1339 AEQE
-1352 SEQKSD
+1352 SD
-1358 AVEEGRASEQ
+1358 AVEEGKGSEQ
-1368 ETEPKSTEKESG
+1368 ETEQKSAEKESET
-1380 VKEEK
+1380 KEEK
-1385 YSLGTKIVTDED
+1385 DNSGTKIVTDED

-1597 QKDVEQILDAAMK
+1597 QKDVEQILDAAIK

>member
-93 AEEFYQDFIELA
+93 AEEFYQDFVELA

-116 EMQKEK
+116 EMQKAK
-122 KAPIEKLIEILEEY
+122 KAPIGKLIEILEKY

-154 EAGDEESCV
+154 EAGDEENCV

-242 EESVSVKIT
+242 KESVSVKIA

-274 RKLKKPVME
+274 RKLKHPVIE
-283 SLHKSNDEK
+283 SIHKSNDEK
-292 KDEGESD
+292 KAEGE
-299 KEDPATNKSD
+299 
-309 NNLTEIKSDEV
+309 
-320 TLPDNE
+320 
-326 VVEENKDTFDSKEE
+326 
-340 LNQQNRKIEKEAQ
+340 
-353 KENKSEQKEPEQKE
+353 SEQKEL
-367 PFAQQNNPD
+367 FAQQNNPD

-382 KQNDP
+382 EQNDP

-397 FEKDELNLESEE
+397 FEKDELELESE
-409 NSEVKEN
+409 EN

-422 PEVSENPESEE
+422 PEVNKNLESEE

-460 AKETTDESDDK
+460 AKEATDESDGK
-471 LDAEKIA
+471 LDVEKIA
-478 VESNSTENNV
+478 VESDSTENNV
-488 DKETETIL
+488 DKEAETIL
-496 DGNDNVDAIQ
+496 DGKENVDAIQ
-506 GNDSDEQSLS
+506 ENDSDEKSLS

-523 NESVT
+523 NESIT
-528 DDEEEDQIVKK
+528 DDEEDQIVKK

-611 QEIEE
+611 QEIED
-616 TETNNQDNEQ
+616 TETYNYDNEQ

-710 LNEIVNQSAASER
+710 LNEIVNQSAAPER
-723 HTEKRINVSS
+723 HNEKRINVSS

-754 EMTEITMDPID
+754 EMTEITLDPID

-775 PETNEIPNFDM
+775 PETNEIPNFDI
-786 EALEISEIENE
+786 EALEDTETAGET
-797 AKATPNTD
+797 KATPNTD
-805 METLGDEEAV
+805 MDTLGNEEAV
-815 GETKAIPNIDIEALE
+815 GETKVIPNIDIEALEDEEVAGETKAIPNIDIEALE
-830 DEEAA
+830 DEEVT
-835 GETKAIPN
+835 GETKATPN
-843 IDIEAL
+843 TDM
-849 EDTEAAGET
+849 DTLGNEEVA
-858 KAIPNINIEIMEDT
+858 
-872 EAVGETKA
+872 
-880 IPNIDIEIME
+880 
-890 DTEATGETKAIPNIE
+890 GETKAIPNIE
-905 EELEKVAESEQTNV
+905 EELEKAAESEQTNV

-983 PEELSEYEEPEVVT
+983 PEKLPEYEEPEVVT

-1055 ISDLVKEAKENIIS
+1055 ISDLVKEAEENIIS
-1069 EEPEVLD
+1069 EEPELLD

-1085 PESDTIDE
+1085 SESDTIDE
-1093 FAAEST
+1093 DAVEST
-1099 EPERESIE
+1099 EPE
-1107 KMKNESTDELENE
+1107 MKSLGKTENKPVDELENE
-1120 SIEESEINS
+1120 STEEFEINS
-1129 TDESENESAETI
+1129 TDESENEYAETI

-1154 ESEEEPIEDFEEPE
+1154 DSEDEPIEDIEESEDESAEDFEEPKE
-1168 KDLVE
+1168 DLVE
-1173 EELEEDSSENLNKYE
+1173 EELQEDSSENLTKDE

-1197 ENVEIPELSAE
+1197 ENVEMLEVSAK

-1264 TKEDSESVDE
+1264 AKEDSESVDGM
-1274 LDDNDEVEDSKLKES
+1274 DDNDEVEDSKLKGS
-1289 LDESEEYVES
+1289 LDKSEDYVES
-1299 ESEENSELDNE
+1299 EPEEVEPA
-1310 IELEQEDDS
+1310 EQE
-1319 KSEEDSTVEEKEE
+1319 SES
-1332 ATEEVEP
+1332 TEEVEP
-1339 SEQKSEAAEEVEP
+1339 AEQE
-1352 SEQKSD
+1352 SD
-1358 AVEEGRASEQ
+1358 AVEEGKGSEQ
-1368 ETEPKSTEKESG
+1368 ETEQKSAEKESET
-1380 VKEEK
+1380 KEEK
-1385 YSLGTKIVTDED
+1385 DNSGTKIVTDED

-1460 RGRTGRRIAKVNA
+1460 RGRAGRRIAKVNA

-1517 NDMLIVLEGGTDA
+1517 NDMLIVLEGETDA

-1597 QKDVEQILDAAMK
+1597 QKDVEQILDAAIK

-1625 AKDKDDLQILKE
+1625 TKDKDDLQILKE

>member
-93 AEEFYQDFIELA
+93 AEEFYQDFVELA

-116 EMQKEK
+116 EMQKAK
-122 KAPIEKLIEILEEY
+122 KAPIGKLIEILEKY

-154 EAGDEESCV
+154 EAGDEENCV

-242 EESVSVKIT
+242 KESVSVKIA

-274 RKLKKPVME
+274 RKLKHPVIE
-283 SLHKSNDEK
+283 SIHKSNDEK
-292 KDEGESD
+292 KAEGE
-299 KEDPATNKSD
+299 
-309 NNLTEIKSDEV
+309 
-320 TLPDNE
+320 
-326 VVEENKDTFDSKEE
+326 
-340 LNQQNRKIEKEAQ
+340 
-353 KENKSEQKEPEQKE
+353 SEQKEL
-367 PFAQQNNPD
+367 FAQQNNPD

-382 KQNDP
+382 EQNDP

-397 FEKDELNLESEE
+397 FEKDELELESE
-409 NSEVKEN
+409 EN

-422 PEVSENPESEE
+422 PEVNKNLESEE

-460 AKETTDESDDK
+460 AKEATDESDGK
-471 LDAEKIA
+471 LDVEKIA
-478 VESNSTENNV
+478 VESDSTENNV
-488 DKETETIL
+488 DKEAETIL
-496 DGNDNVDAIQ
+496 DGKENVDAIQ
-506 GNDSDEQSLS
+506 ENDSDEKSLS

-523 NESVT
+523 NESIT
-528 DDEEEDQIVKK
+528 DDEEDQIVKK

-611 QEIEE
+611 QEIED
-616 TETNNQDNEQ
+616 TETYNYDNEQ

-710 LNEIVNQSAASER
+710 LNEIVNQSAAPER
-723 HTEKRINVSS
+723 HNEKRINVSS

-754 EMTEITMDPID
+754 EMTEITLDPID

-775 PETNEIPNFDM
+775 PETNEIPNFDI
-786 EALEISEIENE
+786 EALEDTETAGET
-797 AKATPNTD
+797 KATPNTD
-805 METLGDEEAV
+805 MDTLGNEEAV
-815 GETKAIPNIDIEALE
+815 GETKVIPNIDIEALEDEEVAGETKAIPNIDIEALE
-830 DEEAA
+830 DEEVT
-835 GETKAIPN
+835 GETKATPN
-843 IDIEAL
+843 TDM
-849 EDTEAAGET
+849 DTLGNEEVA
-858 KAIPNINIEIMEDT
+858 
-872 EAVGETKA
+872 
-880 IPNIDIEIME
+880 
-890 DTEATGETKAIPNIE
+890 GETKAIPNIE
-905 EELEKVAESEQTNV
+905 EELEKAAESEQTNV

-983 PEELSEYEEPEVVT
+983 PEKLPEYEEPEVVT

-1055 ISDLVKEAKENIIS
+1055 ISDLVKEAEENIIS
-1069 EEPEVLD
+1069 EEPELLD

-1085 PESDTIDE
+1085 SESDTIDE
-1093 FAAEST
+1093 DAVEST
-1099 EPERESIE
+1099 EPE
-1107 KMKNESTDELENE
+1107 MKSLGKTENKPVDELENE
-1120 SIEESEINS
+1120 STEEFEINS
-1129 TDESENESAETI
+1129 TDESENEYAETI

-1154 ESEEEPIEDFEEPE
+1154 DSEDEPIEDIEESEDESAEDFEEPKE
-1168 KDLVE
+1168 DLVE
-1173 EELEEDSSENLNKYE
+1173 EELQEDSSENLTKDE

-1197 ENVEIPELSAE
+1197 ENVEMLEVSAK

-1264 TKEDSESVDE
+1264 AKEDSESVDGM
-1274 LDDNDEVEDSKLKES
+1274 DDNDEVEDSKLKGS
-1289 LDESEEYVES
+1289 LDKSEDYVES
-1299 ESEENSELDNE
+1299 EPEEVEPA
-1310 IELEQEDDS
+1310 EQE
-1319 KSEEDSTVEEKEE
+1319 SES
-1332 ATEEVEP
+1332 TEEVEP
-1339 SEQKSEAAEEVEP
+1339 AEQE
-1352 SEQKSD
+1352 SD
-1358 AVEEGRASEQ
+1358 AVEEGKGSEQ
-1368 ETEPKSTEKESG
+1368 ETEQKSAEKESET
-1380 VKEEK
+1380 KEEK
-1385 YSLGTKIVTDED
+1385 DNSGTKIVTDED

-1460 RGRTGRRIAKVNA
+1460 RGRAGRRIAKVNA

-1517 NDMLIVLEGGTDA
+1517 NDMLIVLEGETDA

-1597 QKDVEQILDAAMK
+1597 QKDVEQILDVAIK

-1625 AKDKDDLQILKE
+1625 TKDKDDLQILKE

>member
-1 MDRNEYNFKIEE
+1 M
-13 MRVAVRNKDYERAVQ
+13 Q

-93 AEEFYQDFIELA
+93 AEEFYQDFVELA

-116 EMQKEK
+116 EMQKAK
-122 KAPIEKLIEILEEY
+122 KAPIGKLIEILEKY

-211 KIEKDERKENK
+211 KIEKDDRKENK

-242 EESVSVKIT
+242 EESVSVKIA

-274 RKLKKPVME
+274 RKLKHPVIE
-283 SLHKSNDEK
+283 SIHKSNDEK
-292 KDEGESD
+292 KAEGE
-299 KEDPATNKSD
+299 
-309 NNLTEIKSDEV
+309 L
-320 TLPDNE
+320 
-326 VVEENKDTFDSKEE
+326 
-340 LNQQNRKIEKEAQ
+340 
-353 KENKSEQKEPEQKE
+353 EQKE

-397 FEKDELNLESEE
+397 FEKDELELESEG
-409 NSEVKEN
+409 N

-422 PEVSENPESEE
+422 PEVNKNLESEE

-460 AKETTDESDDK
+460 AKETTDESDGK
-471 LDAEKIA
+471 LDVEKIA
-478 VESNSTENNV
+478 VESDSTENNV
-488 DKETETIL
+488 DKEAETIF
-496 DGNDNVDAIQ
+496 DGKENVDAIQ
-506 GNDSDEQSLS
+506 ENDSDEKSLS

-523 NESVT
+523 NESIT
-528 DDEEEDQIVKK
+528 DDEEDQIVKK

-598 IHEGLGIDEEGNE
+598 IHEGLGIDEEGHE

-710 LNEIVNQSAASER
+710 LNEIVNQSTAPER
-723 HTEKRINVSS
+723 HNEKRINVSS

-754 EMTEITMDPID
+754 EMTEITLDPID

-775 PETNEIPNFDM
+775 PETNEIPKF
-786 EALEISEIENE
+786 
-797 AKATPNTD
+797 
-805 METLGDEEAV
+805 
-815 GETKAIPNIDIEALE
+815 
-830 DEEAA
+830 
-835 GETKAIPN
+835 
-843 IDIEAL
+843 DIEAL
-849 EDTEAAGET
+849 EDTETAGET
-858 KAIPNINIEIMEDT
+858 KATPNTDMDT
-872 EAVGETKA
+872 LGNEEVA
-880 IPNIDIEIME
+880 
-890 DTEATGETKAIPNIE
+890 GETKAIPNIE
-905 EELEKVAESEQTNV
+905 EELEKAAESEQTNV

-983 PEELSEYEEPEVVT
+983 PEELPEYEEPEVVT

-1055 ISDLVKEAKENIIS
+1055 ISDLVKEAEKNIIS
-1069 EEPEVLD
+1069 EEPELLD

-1085 PESDTIDE
+1085 SESDTIDE
-1093 FAAEST
+1093 DAVEST
-1099 EPERESIE
+1099 EPGMESLGKTE
-1107 KMKNESTDELENE
+1107 NKPVDELENE
-1120 SIEESEINS
+1120 STEEFEINS

-1154 ESEEEPIEDFEEPE
+1154 DSEDEPIEDIEESEDESAEDFEEPKE
-1168 KDLVE
+1168 DLVE
-1173 EELEEDSSENLNKYE
+1173 EELQEDSSENLTKDE

-1197 ENVEIPELSAE
+1197 ENVEMPEVSAK

-1220 EISIPELDIP
+1220 EISIPGLDIP
-1230 KIEIPNLDLPDLSD
+1230 KIEIPNLDLPDLSE
-1244 EDALELSD
+1244 EDALE
-1252 LTDVA
+1252 
-1257 DSKEDSE
+1257 
-1264 TKEDSESVDE
+1264 
-1274 LDDNDEVEDSKLKES
+1274 
-1289 LDESEEYVES
+1289 
-1299 ESEENSELDNE
+1299 
-1310 IELEQEDDS
+1310 
-1319 KSEEDSTVEEKEE
+1319 
-1332 ATEEVEP
+1332 
-1339 SEQKSEAAEEVEP
+1339 
-1352 SEQKSD
+1352 
-1358 AVEEGRASEQ
+1358 
-1368 ETEPKSTEKESG
+1368 
-1380 VKEEK
+1380 
-1385 YSLGTKIVTDED
+1385 
-1397 MKVFANYTN
+1397 
-1406 IEGLDDTIKYTIE
+1406 
-1419 KLVKEFVPDGNSSNG
+1419 
-1434 NIAISGDEK
+1434 
-1443 SGKTTLA
+1443 
-1450 IDIIKMVNAK
+1450 
-1460 RGRTGRRIAKVNA
+1460 
-1473 EVLNRRG
+1473 
-1480 FTAALNK
+1480 
-1487 LMGSDLIV
+1487 
-1495 EKATDLNSEQ
+1495 
-1505 IDEIIKSAKLYT
+1505 
-1517 NDMLIVLEGGTDA
+1517 
-1530 MADMFDENEELKQIF
+1530 
-1545 DYPIL
+1545 
-1550 IKTYNVKEWVAYGV
+1550 
-1564 QYAKDNG
+1564 
-1571 FNINEMGMLALFK
+1571 
-1584 AIDDWYG
+1584 
-1591 TKKEIS
+1591 
-1597 QKDVEQILDAAMK
+1597 
-1610 RAKHKLGRKIVGIFK
+1610 
-1625 AKDKDDLQILKE
+1625 
-1637 ADFNIK
+1637 

>member
-93 AEEFYQDFIELA
+93 AEEFYQDFVELA

-116 EMQKEK
+116 EMQKAK
-122 KAPIEKLIEILEEY
+122 KAPIGKLIEILEKY

-154 EAGDEESCV
+154 EAGDEENCV

-242 EESVSVKIT
+242 KESVSVKIA

-274 RKLKKPVME
+274 RKLKHPVIE
-283 SLHKSNDEK
+283 SIHKSNDEK
-292 KDEGESD
+292 KAEGE
-299 KEDPATNKSD
+299 
-309 NNLTEIKSDEV
+309 
-320 TLPDNE
+320 
-326 VVEENKDTFDSKEE
+326 
-340 LNQQNRKIEKEAQ
+340 
-353 KENKSEQKEPEQKE
+353 SEQKEL
-367 PFAQQNNPD
+367 FAQQNNPD

-382 KQNDP
+382 EQNDP

-397 FEKDELNLESEE
+397 FEKDELELESE
-409 NSEVKEN
+409 EN

-422 PEVSENPESEE
+422 PEVNKNLESEE

-460 AKETTDESDDK
+460 AKEATDESDGK
-471 LDAEKIA
+471 LDVEKIA
-478 VESNSTENNV
+478 VESDSTENNV
-488 DKETETIL
+488 DKEAETIL
-496 DGNDNVDAIQ
+496 DGKENVDAIQ
-506 GNDSDEQSLS
+506 ENDSDEKSLS

-523 NESVT
+523 NESIT
-528 DDEEEDQIVKK
+528 DDEEDQIVKK

-611 QEIEE
+611 QEIED
-616 TETNNQDNEQ
+616 TETYNYDNEQ

-710 LNEIVNQSAASER
+710 LNEIVNQSAAPER
-723 HTEKRINVSS
+723 HNEKRINVSS

-754 EMTEITMDPID
+754 EMTEITLDPID

-775 PETNEIPNFDM
+775 PETNEIPNFDI
-786 EALEISEIENE
+786 EALEDTETEGE
-797 AKATPNTD
+797 TKATPNTD
-805 METLGDEEAV
+805 MDTLGNEEAV
-815 GETKAIPNIDIEALE
+815 GETKVIPNIDIEALE
-830 DEEAA
+830 DEEVA
-835 GETKAIPN
+835 
-843 IDIEAL
+843 
-849 EDTEAAGET
+849 
-858 KAIPNINIEIMEDT
+858 
-872 EAVGETKA
+872 
-880 IPNIDIEIME
+880 
-890 DTEATGETKAIPNIE
+890 GETKAIPNIE
-905 EELEKVAESEQTNV
+905 EELEKAAESEQTNV

-983 PEELSEYEEPEVVT
+983 PEELPEYEEPEVVT

-1055 ISDLVKEAKENIIS
+1055 ISDLVKEAEENIIS
-1069 EEPEVLD
+1069 EEPELLD

-1085 PESDTIDE
+1085 SESDTIDE
-1093 FAAEST
+1093 DAVEST
-1099 EPERESIE
+1099 EPEMESLGKTE
-1107 KMKNESTDELENE
+1107 NKPVDELENE
-1120 SIEESEINS
+1120 STEEFEINS
-1129 TDESENESAETI
+1129 TDESENEYAETI

-1154 ESEEEPIEDFEEPE
+1154 DSEDEPIEDIEESEDESAEDFEEPKE
-1168 KDLVE
+1168 DLVE
-1173 EELEEDSSENLNKYE
+1173 EELQEDSSENLTKDE
-1188 PEETKKSEM
+1188 PEETIKSDM
-1197 ENVEIPELSAE
+1197 ENVEMPEVSAK

-1264 TKEDSESVDE
+1264 AKEDSESVDG
-1274 LDDNDEVEDSKLKES
+1274 LDDNDEVEDSKLKGS
-1289 LDESEEYVES
+1289 LDKSEDYVES
-1299 ESEENSELDNE
+1299 EPEEVEPA
-1310 IELEQEDDS
+1310 EQE
-1319 KSEEDSTVEEKEE
+1319 SES
-1332 ATEEVEP
+1332 TEEVEP
-1339 SEQKSEAAEEVEP
+1339 AEQE
-1352 SEQKSD
+1352 SD
-1358 AVEEGRASEQ
+1358 AVEEGKGSEQ
-1368 ETEPKSTEKESG
+1368 ETEQKSAEKESET
-1380 VKEEK
+1380 KEEK
-1385 YSLGTKIVTDED
+1385 DNSGTKIVTDED

-1460 RGRTGRRIAKVNA
+1460 RGRAGRRIAKVNA

-1517 NDMLIVLEGGTDA
+1517 NDMLIVLEGETDA

-1597 QKDVEQILDAAMK
+1597 QKDVEQILDAAIK

>member
-93 AEEFYQDFIELA
+93 AEEFYQDFVELA

-116 EMQKEK
+116 EMQKAK
-122 KAPIEKLIEILEEY
+122 KAPIGKLIEILEKY

-154 EAGDEESCV
+154 EAGDEENCV

-242 EESVSVKIT
+242 KESVSVKIA

-274 RKLKKPVME
+274 RKLKHPVIE
-283 SLHKSNDEK
+283 SIHKSNDEK
-292 KDEGESD
+292 KAEGE
-299 KEDPATNKSD
+299 
-309 NNLTEIKSDEV
+309 
-320 TLPDNE
+320 
-326 VVEENKDTFDSKEE
+326 
-340 LNQQNRKIEKEAQ
+340 
-353 KENKSEQKEPEQKE
+353 SEQKEL
-367 PFAQQNNPD
+367 FAQQNNPD

-382 KQNDP
+382 EQNDP

-397 FEKDELNLESEE
+397 FEKDELELESE
-409 NSEVKEN
+409 EN

-422 PEVSENPESEE
+422 PEVNKNLESEE

-460 AKETTDESDDK
+460 AKEATDESDGK
-471 LDAEKIA
+471 LDVEKIA
-478 VESNSTENNV
+478 VESDSTENNV
-488 DKETETIL
+488 DKEAETIF
-496 DGNDNVDAIQ
+496 DGKENVDAIQ
-506 GNDSDEQSLS
+506 ENDSDEKSLS

-523 NESVT
+523 NESIT
-528 DDEEEDQIVKK
+528 DDEEDQIVKK

-710 LNEIVNQSAASER
+710 LNEIVNQSAAPER
-723 HTEKRINVSS
+723 HNEKRINVSS

-754 EMTEITMDPID
+754 EMTEITLDPID

-775 PETNEIPNFDM
+775 PETNEIPNFDI
-786 EALEISEIENE
+786 EALEDTETEGE
-797 AKATPNTD
+797 TKATPNTD
-805 METLGDEEAV
+805 MDTLGNEEAV
-815 GETKAIPNIDIEALE
+815 GETKVIPNIDIEALE
-830 DEEAA
+830 DEEVA
-835 GETKAIPN
+835 
-843 IDIEAL
+843 
-849 EDTEAAGET
+849 
-858 KAIPNINIEIMEDT
+858 
-872 EAVGETKA
+872 
-880 IPNIDIEIME
+880 
-890 DTEATGETKAIPNIE
+890 GETKAIPNIE
-905 EELEKVAESEQTNV
+905 EELEKAAESEQTNV

-983 PEELSEYEEPEVVT
+983 PEKLPEYEEPEVVT

-1055 ISDLVKEAKENIIS
+1055 ISDLVKEAEENIIS
-1069 EEPEVLD
+1069 EEPELLD

-1085 PESDTIDE
+1085 SESDTIDE
-1093 FAAEST
+1093 DAVEST
-1099 EPERESIE
+1099 EPEMESLGKTE
-1107 KMKNESTDELENE
+1107 NKPVDELENE
-1120 SIEESEINS
+1120 STEEFEINS
-1129 TDESENESAETI
+1129 TDESENEYAETI

-1154 ESEEEPIEDFEEPE
+1154 DSEDEPIEDIEESEDESVEDFEEPKE
-1168 KDLVE
+1168 DLVE
-1173 EELEEDSSENLNKYE
+1173 EELQEDSSENLTKDE
-1188 PEETKKSEM
+1188 PEETIKSEM
-1197 ENVEIPELSAE
+1197 ENVEMPEVSAE

-1264 TKEDSESVDE
+1264 AKEDSESVDG
-1274 LDDNDEVEDSKLKES
+1274 LDDNDEVEDSKLKGS
-1289 LDESEEYVES
+1289 LDKSEDYVES
-1299 ESEENSELDNE
+1299 EPEEVEPA
-1310 IELEQEDDS
+1310 EQE
-1319 KSEEDSTVEEKEE
+1319 SES
-1332 ATEEVEP
+1332 TEEVEP
-1339 SEQKSEAAEEVEP
+1339 AEQE
-1352 SEQKSD
+1352 SD
-1358 AVEEGRASEQ
+1358 AVEEGKDSEQ
-1368 ETEPKSTEKESG
+1368 ETEQKSAEKESET
-1380 VKEEK
+1380 KEEK
-1385 YSLGTKIVTDED
+1385 DNSGTKIVTDED

-1517 NDMLIVLEGGTDA
+1517 NDMLIVLEGETDA

-1597 QKDVEQILDAAMK
+1597 QKDVEQILDATIK

-1625 AKDKDDLQILKE
+1625 TKDKDDLQILKE

>member
-93 AEEFYQDFIELA
+93 AEEFYQDFVELA

-116 EMQKEK
+116 EMQKAK
-122 KAPIEKLIEILEEY
+122 KAPIGKLIEILEKY

-154 EAGDEESCV
+154 EAGDEENCV

-242 EESVSVKIT
+242 KESVSVKIA

-274 RKLKKPVME
+274 RKLKHPVIE
-283 SLHKSNDEK
+283 SIHKSNDEK
-292 KDEGESD
+292 KAEGE
-299 KEDPATNKSD
+299 
-309 NNLTEIKSDEV
+309 
-320 TLPDNE
+320 
-326 VVEENKDTFDSKEE
+326 
-340 LNQQNRKIEKEAQ
+340 
-353 KENKSEQKEPEQKE
+353 SEQKEL
-367 PFAQQNNPD
+367 FAQQNNPD

-382 KQNDP
+382 EQNNP

-397 FEKDELNLESEE
+397 FEKDELELESE
-409 NSEVKEN
+409 EN

-422 PEVSENPESEE
+422 PEVNKNLESEE

-460 AKETTDESDDK
+460 AKEATDESDGK
-471 LDAEKIA
+471 LDVEKIA
-478 VESNSTENNV
+478 VESDSTENNV
-488 DKETETIL
+488 DKEAETIL
-496 DGNDNVDAIQ
+496 DGKENVDAIQ
-506 GNDSDEQSLS
+506 ENDSDEKSLS

-523 NESVT
+523 NESIT
-528 DDEEEDQIVKK
+528 DDEEDQIVKK

-611 QEIEE
+611 QEIED
-616 TETNNQDNEQ
+616 TETYNYDNEQ

-710 LNEIVNQSAASER
+710 LNEIVNQSAAPER
-723 HTEKRINVSS
+723 HNEKRINVSS

-754 EMTEITMDPID
+754 EMTEITLDPID

-775 PETNEIPNFDM
+775 PETNEIPNFDI
-786 EALEISEIENE
+786 EALEDTETAGET
-797 AKATPNTD
+797 KATPNTD
-805 METLGDEEAV
+805 MDTLGNEEAV
-815 GETKAIPNIDIEALE
+815 GETKVIPNIDIEALE
-830 DEEAA
+830 DEEVA
-835 GETKAIPN
+835 
-843 IDIEAL
+843 
-849 EDTEAAGET
+849 
-858 KAIPNINIEIMEDT
+858 
-872 EAVGETKA
+872 
-880 IPNIDIEIME
+880 
-890 DTEATGETKAIPNIE
+890 GETKAIPNIE
-905 EELEKVAESEQTNV
+905 EELEKAAESEQTNV

-983 PEELSEYEEPEVVT
+983 PEELPEYEEPEVVT

-1055 ISDLVKEAKENIIS
+1055 ISDLVKEAEENIIS
-1069 EEPEVLD
+1069 EEPELLD

-1085 PESDTIDE
+1085 SESDTIDE
-1093 FAAEST
+1093 DAVEST
-1099 EPERESIE
+1099 EPEMESLGKTE
-1107 KMKNESTDELENE
+1107 NKPVDELENE
-1120 SIEESEINS
+1120 STEEFEINS
-1129 TDESENESAETI
+1129 TDESENEFAETI

-1154 ESEEEPIEDFEEPE
+1154 
-1168 KDLVE
+1168 
-1173 EELEEDSSENLNKYE
+1173 DSSENLTKDE
-1188 PEETKKSEM
+1188 PEETKKSDM
-1197 ENVEIPELSAE
+1197 ENVEMPEVSAE

-1264 TKEDSESVDE
+1264 SVDG
-1274 LDDNDEVEDSKLKES
+1274 LDDNDEVEDSKLKGS
-1289 LDESEEYVES
+1289 LDKSEDYVES
-1299 ESEENSELDNE
+1299 EP
-1310 IELEQEDDS
+1310 
-1319 KSEEDSTVEEKEE
+1319 
-1332 ATEEVEP
+1332 EEVEP
-1339 SEQKSEAAEEVEP
+1339 AEQE
-1352 SEQKSD
+1352 SD
-1358 AVEEGRASEQ
+1358 AVEEGKGSEQ
-1368 ETEPKSTEKESG
+1368 ETEQKSAEKESET
-1380 VKEEK
+1380 KEEK
-1385 YSLGTKIVTDED
+1385 DNSGTKIVTDED

-1517 NDMLIVLEGGTDA
+1517 NDMLIVLEGETDA

-1597 QKDVEQILDAAMK
+1597 QKDVEQILDAAIK

-1625 AKDKDDLQILKE
+1625 TKDKDDLQILKE

>member
-93 AEEFYQDFIELA
+93 AEEFYQDFVELA

-116 EMQKEK
+116 EMQKAK
-122 KAPIEKLIEILEEY
+122 KAPIGKLIEILEKY

-154 EAGDEESCV
+154 EAGDEENCV

-242 EESVSVKIT
+242 KESVSVKIA

-274 RKLKKPVME
+274 RKLKHPVIE
-283 SLHKSNDEK
+283 SIHKSNDEK
-292 KDEGESD
+292 KAEGE
-299 KEDPATNKSD
+299 
-309 NNLTEIKSDEV
+309 
-320 TLPDNE
+320 
-326 VVEENKDTFDSKEE
+326 
-340 LNQQNRKIEKEAQ
+340 
-353 KENKSEQKEPEQKE
+353 SEQKEL
-367 PFAQQNNPD
+367 FAQQNNPD

-382 KQNDP
+382 EQNDP

-397 FEKDELNLESEE
+397 FEKDELELESE
-409 NSEVKEN
+409 EN

-422 PEVSENPESEE
+422 PEVNKNLESEE

-460 AKETTDESDDK
+460 AKEATDESDGK
-471 LDAEKIA
+471 LDVEKIA
-478 VESNSTENNV
+478 VESDSTENNV
-488 DKETETIL
+488 DKEAETIL
-496 DGNDNVDAIQ
+496 DGKENVDAIQ
-506 GNDSDEQSLS
+506 ENDSDEKSLS

-523 NESVT
+523 NESIT
-528 DDEEEDQIVKK
+528 DDEEDQIVKK

-611 QEIEE
+611 QEIED
-616 TETNNQDNEQ
+616 TETYNYDNEQ

-710 LNEIVNQSAASER
+710 LNEIVNQSAAPER
-723 HTEKRINVSS
+723 HNEKRINVSS

-754 EMTEITMDPID
+754 EMTEITLDPID

-775 PETNEIPNFDM
+775 PETNEIPNFDI
-786 EALEISEIENE
+786 EALEDTETAGET
-797 AKATPNTD
+797 KATPNTD
-805 METLGDEEAV
+805 MDTLGNEEVA
-815 GETKAIPNIDIEALE
+815 
-830 DEEAA
+830 
-835 GETKAIPN
+835 
-843 IDIEAL
+843 
-849 EDTEAAGET
+849 
-858 KAIPNINIEIMEDT
+858 
-872 EAVGETKA
+872 
-880 IPNIDIEIME
+880 
-890 DTEATGETKAIPNIE
+890 GETKAIPNIE
-905 EELEKVAESEQTNV
+905 EELEKAAESEQTNV

-983 PEELSEYEEPEVVT
+983 PEELPEYEEPEVVT

-1055 ISDLVKEAKENIIS
+1055 ISDLVKEAEENIIS
-1069 EEPEVLD
+1069 EEPELLD

-1085 PESDTIDE
+1085 SESDTIDE
-1093 FAAEST
+1093 DAVEST
-1099 EPERESIE
+1099 EPEMESLGKTE
-1107 KMKNESTDELENE
+1107 NKPVDELENE
-1120 SIEESEINS
+1120 STEEFEINS
-1129 TDESENESAETI
+1129 TDESENEFAETI

-1154 ESEEEPIEDFEEPE
+1154 
-1168 KDLVE
+1168 
-1173 EELEEDSSENLNKYE
+1173 DSSENLTKDE
-1188 PEETKKSEM
+1188 PEETKKSDM
-1197 ENVEIPELSAE
+1197 ENVEMPEVSAE

-1264 TKEDSESVDE
+1264 SVDG
-1274 LDDNDEVEDSKLKES
+1274 LDDNDEVEDSKLKGS
-1289 LDESEEYVES
+1289 LDKSEDYVES
-1299 ESEENSELDNE
+1299 EP
-1310 IELEQEDDS
+1310 
-1319 KSEEDSTVEEKEE
+1319 
-1332 ATEEVEP
+1332 EEVEP
-1339 SEQKSEAAEEVEP
+1339 AEQE
-1352 SEQKSD
+1352 SD
-1358 AVEEGRASEQ
+1358 AVEEGKGSEQ
-1368 ETEPKSTEKESG
+1368 ETEQKSAEKESET
-1380 VKEEK
+1380 KEEK
-1385 YSLGTKIVTDED
+1385 DNSGTKIVTDED

-1597 QKDVEQILDAAMK
+1597 QKDVEQILDAAIK

-1625 AKDKDDLQILKE
+1625 TKDKDDLQILKE

>member
-93 AEEFYQDFIELA
+93 AEEFYQDFVELA

-116 EMQKEK
+116 EMQKAK
-122 KAPIEKLIEILEEY
+122 KAPIGKLIEILEKY

-154 EAGDEESCV
+154 EAGDEENCV

-242 EESVSVKIT
+242 KESVSVKIA

-274 RKLKKPVME
+274 RKLKHPVIE
-283 SLHKSNDEK
+283 SIHKSNDEK
-292 KDEGESD
+292 KAEGE
-299 KEDPATNKSD
+299 
-309 NNLTEIKSDEV
+309 
-320 TLPDNE
+320 
-326 VVEENKDTFDSKEE
+326 
-340 LNQQNRKIEKEAQ
+340 
-353 KENKSEQKEPEQKE
+353 SEQKEL
-367 PFAQQNNPD
+367 FAQQNNPD

-382 KQNDP
+382 EQNDP

-397 FEKDELNLESEE
+397 FEKDELELESE
-409 NSEVKEN
+409 EN

-422 PEVSENPESEE
+422 PEVNKNLESEE

-460 AKETTDESDDK
+460 AKEATDESDGKWDV
-471 LDAEKIA
+471 EKIA
-478 VESNSTENNV
+478 VESDSTENNV
-488 DKETETIL
+488 DKEAETIL
-496 DGNDNVDAIQ
+496 DGKENVDAIQ
-506 GNDSDEQSLS
+506 ENDSDEKSLS

-523 NESVT
+523 NESIT
-528 DDEEEDQIVKK
+528 DDEEDQIVKK

-611 QEIEE
+611 QEIED
-616 TETNNQDNEQ
+616 TETYNYDNEQ

-710 LNEIVNQSAASER
+710 LNEIVNQSAAPER
-723 HTEKRINVSS
+723 HNEKRINVSS

-754 EMTEITMDPID
+754 EMTEITLDPID

-775 PETNEIPNFDM
+775 PETNEIPNFDI
-786 EALEISEIENE
+786 EALEDTETAGET
-797 AKATPNTD
+797 KATPNTD
-805 METLGDEEAV
+805 MDTLGNEEAV
-815 GETKAIPNIDIEALE
+815 GETKVIPNIDIEALE
-830 DEEAA
+830 DEEVA

-843 IDIEAL
+843 IEIEAL
-849 EDTEAAGET
+849 EDEEVTGET
-858 KAIPNINIEIMEDT
+858 KAIPNTDMDT
-872 EAVGETKA
+872 LGNEEVA
-880 IPNIDIEIME
+880 
-890 DTEATGETKAIPNIE
+890 GETKAIPNIE
-905 EELEKVAESEQTNV
+905 EELEKAAESEQTNV

-983 PEELSEYEEPEVVT
+983 PEELPEYEEPEVVT

-1055 ISDLVKEAKENIIS
+1055 ISDLVKEAEENIIS
-1069 EEPEVLD
+1069 EEPELLD

-1085 PESDTIDE
+1085 SESDTIDE
-1093 FAAEST
+1093 DAVEST
-1099 EPERESIE
+1099 EPGMESLGKTE
-1107 KMKNESTDELENE
+1107 NKPVDELENE
-1120 SIEESEINS
+1120 STEEFEINS

-1154 ESEEEPIEDFEEPE
+1154 DSEDEPIEDIEESEDESAEDFEEPKE
-1168 KDLVE
+1168 DLVE
-1173 EELEEDSSENLNKYE
+1173 EELQEDSSENLTKDE

-1197 ENVEIPELSAE
+1197 ENVEMPEVSAK

-1220 EISIPELDIP
+1220 EISIPGLDIP

-1264 TKEDSESVDE
+1264 AKEDSESVDG
-1274 LDDNDEVEDSKLKES
+1274 LDDNDEVEDSKLKGS
-1289 LDESEEYVES
+1289 LDKSEDYVES
-1299 ESEENSELDNE
+1299 EPEEVEPA
-1310 IELEQEDDS
+1310 EQE
-1319 KSEEDSTVEEKEE
+1319 SES
-1332 ATEEVEP
+1332 TEEVEP
-1339 SEQKSEAAEEVEP
+1339 AEQE
-1352 SEQKSD
+1352 SD
-1358 AVEEGRASEQ
+1358 AVEEGKDSEQ
-1368 ETEPKSTEKESG
+1368 ETEQKSAEKESET
-1380 VKEEK
+1380 KEEK
-1385 YSLGTKIVTDED
+1385 DNSGTKIVTDED

-1460 RGRTGRRIAKVNA
+1460 RGRAGRRIAKVNA

-1517 NDMLIVLEGGTDA
+1517 NDMLIVLEGETDA

-1597 QKDVEQILDAAMK
+1597 QKDVEQILDAAIK

-1625 AKDKDDLQILKE
+1625 TKDKDDLQILKE

>member
-93 AEEFYQDFIELA
+93 AEEFYQDFVELA

-116 EMQKEK
+116 EMQKAK
-122 KAPIEKLIEILEEY
+122 KAPIGKLIEILEKY

-211 KIEKDERKENK
+211 KIEKDDRKENK

-242 EESVSVKIT
+242 EESVSVKIA

-274 RKLKKPVME
+274 RKLKHPVIE
-283 SLHKSNDEK
+283 SIHKSNDEK
-292 KDEGESD
+292 KAEGE
-299 KEDPATNKSD
+299 
-309 NNLTEIKSDEV
+309 L
-320 TLPDNE
+320 
-326 VVEENKDTFDSKEE
+326 
-340 LNQQNRKIEKEAQ
+340 
-353 KENKSEQKEPEQKE
+353 EQKE

-397 FEKDELNLESEE
+397 FEKDELELESEG
-409 NSEVKEN
+409 N

-422 PEVSENPESEE
+422 PEVNKNLESEE

-460 AKETTDESDDK
+460 AKETTDESDGK
-471 LDAEKIA
+471 LDVEKIA
-478 VESNSTENNV
+478 VESDSTENNV
-488 DKETETIL
+488 DKEAETIF
-496 DGNDNVDAIQ
+496 DGKENVDAIQ
-506 GNDSDEQSLS
+506 ENDSDEKSLS

-523 NESVT
+523 NESIT
-528 DDEEEDQIVKK
+528 DDEEDQIVKK

-598 IHEGLGIDEEGNE
+598 IHEGLGIDEEGHE

-710 LNEIVNQSAASER
+710 LNEIVNQSTAPER
-723 HTEKRINVSS
+723 HNEKRINVSS

-754 EMTEITMDPID
+754 EMTEITLDPID

-775 PETNEIPNFDM
+775 PETNEIPKFDI
-786 EALEISEIENE
+786 EALEDTETAGET
-797 AKATPNTD
+797 KATPNTD
-805 METLGDEEAV
+805 MDTLGNEEAV
-815 GETKAIPNIDIEALE
+815 GETKVIPNIDIEALEDEEVAGETKAIPNIDIEALE
-830 DEEAA
+830 DEKVT
-835 GETKAIPN
+835 GETKATPN
-843 IDIEAL
+843 TDM
-849 EDTEAAGET
+849 DTLGNEEVA
-858 KAIPNINIEIMEDT
+858 
-872 EAVGETKA
+872 
-880 IPNIDIEIME
+880 
-890 DTEATGETKAIPNIE
+890 GETKAIPNIE
-905 EELEKVAESEQTNV
+905 EELEKAAESEQTNV

-983 PEELSEYEEPEVVT
+983 PEELPEYEEPEVVT

-1055 ISDLVKEAKENIIS
+1055 ISDLVKEAEENIIF
-1069 EEPEVLD
+1069 EEPELLD

-1085 PESDTIDE
+1085 SESDTIDE
-1093 FAAEST
+1093 DAVEST
-1099 EPERESIE
+1099 EPGMESLGKTE
-1107 KMKNESTDELENE
+1107 NKPVDELENE
-1120 SIEESEINS
+1120 STEEFEINS

-1154 ESEEEPIEDFEEPE
+1154 DSEDEPIEDIEESEDESAEDFEEPKE
-1168 KDLVE
+1168 DLVE
-1173 EELEEDSSENLNKYE
+1173 EELQEDSSENLTKDE

-1197 ENVEIPELSAE
+1197 ENVEMPEVSAK

-1220 EISIPELDIP
+1220 EISIPGLDIP

-1264 TKEDSESVDE
+1264 AKEDSESVDG
-1274 LDDNDEVEDSKLKES
+1274 LDDNDEVEDSKLKGS
-1289 LDESEEYVES
+1289 LDKSEDYVES
-1299 ESEENSELDNE
+1299 EPEEVEPA
-1310 IELEQEDDS
+1310 EQE
-1319 KSEEDSTVEEKEE
+1319 SES
-1332 ATEEVEP
+1332 TEEVEP
-1339 SEQKSEAAEEVEP
+1339 AEQE
-1352 SEQKSD
+1352 SD
-1358 AVEEGRASEQ
+1358 AVEEGKDSEQ
-1368 ETEPKSTEKESG
+1368 ETEQKSAEKESET
-1380 VKEEK
+1380 KEEK
-1385 YSLGTKIVTDED
+1385 DNSGTKIVTDED

-1460 RGRTGRRIAKVNA
+1460 RGRAGRRIAKVNA

-1517 NDMLIVLEGGTDA
+1517 NDMLIVLEGETDA

-1597 QKDVEQILDAAMK
+1597 QKDVEQILDAAIK

-1625 AKDKDDLQILKE
+1625 TKDKDDLQILKE

>member
-93 AEEFYQDFIELA
+93 AEEFYQDFVELA

-116 EMQKEK
+116 EMQKAK
-122 KAPIEKLIEILEEY
+122 KAPIGKLIEILEKY

-242 EESVSVKIT
+242 KESVSVKIA

-274 RKLKKPVME
+274 RKLKHPVIE
-283 SLHKSNDEK
+283 SIHKSNDEK
-292 KDEGESD
+292 KAEGE
-299 KEDPATNKSD
+299 
-309 NNLTEIKSDEV
+309 
-320 TLPDNE
+320 
-326 VVEENKDTFDSKEE
+326 
-340 LNQQNRKIEKEAQ
+340 
-353 KENKSEQKEPEQKE
+353 SEQKEL
-367 PFAQQNNPD
+367 FAQQNNPD

-397 FEKDELNLESEE
+397 FEKDELELESE
-409 NSEVKEN
+409 EN

-422 PEVSENPESEE
+422 PEVNKNLESEE

-460 AKETTDESDDK
+460 AKEATDESDGK
-471 LDAEKIA
+471 LDVEKIA
-478 VESNSTENNV
+478 VESDSTENNV
-488 DKETETIL
+488 DKEAETIF
-496 DGNDNVDAIQ
+496 DGKENVDAIQ
-506 GNDSDEQSLS
+506 ENDSDEKSLS

-523 NESVT
+523 NESIT
-528 DDEEEDQIVKK
+528 DDEEDQIVKK

-710 LNEIVNQSAASER
+710 LNEIVNQSAAPER
-723 HTEKRINVSS
+723 HNEKRINVSS

-754 EMTEITMDPID
+754 EMTEITLDPID

-775 PETNEIPNFDM
+775 PETNEIPNFDI
-786 EALEISEIENE
+786 EALEDTETEGE
-797 AKATPNTD
+797 TKATPNTD
-805 METLGDEEAV
+805 MDTLGNEEAV
-815 GETKAIPNIDIEALE
+815 GETKVIPNIDIEALE
-830 DEEAA
+830 DEEVA
-835 GETKAIPN
+835 
-843 IDIEAL
+843 
-849 EDTEAAGET
+849 
-858 KAIPNINIEIMEDT
+858 
-872 EAVGETKA
+872 
-880 IPNIDIEIME
+880 
-890 DTEATGETKAIPNIE
+890 GETKAIPNIE
-905 EELEKVAESEQTNV
+905 EELEKAAESEQTNV

-983 PEELSEYEEPEVVT
+983 PEKLPEYEEPEVVT

-1055 ISDLVKEAKENIIS
+1055 ISDLVKEAEENIIS
-1069 EEPEVLD
+1069 EEPELLD

-1085 PESDTIDE
+1085 SESDTIDE
-1093 FAAEST
+1093 DAVEST
-1099 EPERESIE
+1099 EPEMESLGKTE
-1107 KMKNESTDELENE
+1107 NKPVDELENE
-1120 SIEESEINS
+1120 STEEFEINS
-1129 TDESENESAETI
+1129 TDESENEYAETI

-1154 ESEEEPIEDFEEPE
+1154 DSEDEPIEDIEESEDESVEDFEEPKE
-1168 KDLVE
+1168 DLVE
-1173 EELEEDSSENLNKYE
+1173 EELQEDSSENLTKDE
-1188 PEETKKSEM
+1188 PEETIKSEM
-1197 ENVEIPELSAE
+1197 ENVEMPEVSAK

-1264 TKEDSESVDE
+1264 VKEDSESVDG
-1274 LDDNDEVEDSKLKES
+1274 LDDNDEVEDSKLKGS
-1289 LDESEEYVES
+1289 LDKSEDYVES
-1299 ESEENSELDNE
+1299 EPEEVEPA
-1310 IELEQEDDS
+1310 EQE
-1319 KSEEDSTVEEKEE
+1319 SES
-1332 ATEEVEP
+1332 TEEVEP
-1339 SEQKSEAAEEVEP
+1339 AEQE
-1352 SEQKSD
+1352 SD
-1358 AVEEGRASEQ
+1358 AVEEGKDSEQ
-1368 ETEPKSTEKESG
+1368 ETEQKSAEKESET
-1380 VKEEK
+1380 KEEK
-1385 YSLGTKIVTDED
+1385 DNSGTKIVTDED

-1460 RGRTGRRIAKVNA
+1460 RGRAGRRIAKVNA

-1517 NDMLIVLEGGTDA
+1517 NDMLIVLEGETDA

-1597 QKDVEQILDAAMK
+1597 QKDVEQILDAAIK

-1625 AKDKDDLQILKE
+1625 TKDKDDLQILKE

>member
-93 AEEFYQDFIELA
+93 AEEFYQDFVELA

-116 EMQKEK
+116 EMQKAK
-122 KAPIEKLIEILEEY
+122 KAPIGKLIEILEKY

-211 KIEKDERKENK
+211 KIEKDDRKENK

-242 EESVSVKIT
+242 EESVSVKIA

-274 RKLKKPVME
+274 RKLKHPVIE
-283 SLHKSNDEK
+283 SIHKSNDEK
-292 KDEGESD
+292 KAEGES
-299 KEDPATNKSD
+299 
-309 NNLTEIKSDEV
+309 
-320 TLPDNE
+320 
-326 VVEENKDTFDSKEE
+326 
-340 LNQQNRKIEKEAQ
+340 
-353 KENKSEQKEPEQKE
+353 EQKE

-397 FEKDELNLESEE
+397 FEKDELELESE
-409 NSEVKEN
+409 EN

-422 PEVSENPESEE
+422 PEVNKNLESEE

-460 AKETTDESDDK
+460 AKEATDESDGK
-471 LDAEKIA
+471 LDVEKIA
-478 VESNSTENNV
+478 VENDSTENNV
-488 DKETETIL
+488 DKEAKTIF
-496 DGNDNVDAIQ
+496 DGKENVDAIQ
-506 GNDSDEQSLS
+506 ENDSDEKSLS

-523 NESVT
+523 NESIT
-528 DDEEEDQIVKK
+528 DDEEDQIVKK

-598 IHEGLGIDEEGNE
+598 IHEGLGIDEEGHE

-710 LNEIVNQSAASER
+710 LNEIVNQSAAPER
-723 HTEKRINVSS
+723 HNEKRINVSS

-754 EMTEITMDPID
+754 EMTEITLDPID

-775 PETNEIPNFDM
+775 PETNEIPNFDI
-786 EALEISEIENE
+786 EALEDTETEGE
-797 AKATPNTD
+797 TKATPNTD
-805 METLGDEEAV
+805 MDTLGNEEVA
-815 GETKAIPNIDIEALE
+815 
-830 DEEAA
+830 
-835 GETKAIPN
+835 
-843 IDIEAL
+843 
-849 EDTEAAGET
+849 
-858 KAIPNINIEIMEDT
+858 
-872 EAVGETKA
+872 
-880 IPNIDIEIME
+880 
-890 DTEATGETKAIPNIE
+890 GETKAIPNIE
-905 EELEKVAESEQTNV
+905 EELEKAAESEQTNV

-983 PEELSEYEEPEVVT
+983 PEELPEYEEPEVVT

-1055 ISDLVKEAKENIIS
+1055 ISDLVKEAEENIIS
-1069 EEPEVLD
+1069 EEPELLD

-1085 PESDTIDE
+1085 SESDTIDE
-1093 FAAEST
+1093 DAVEST
-1099 EPERESIE
+1099 EPGMESLGKTE
-1107 KMKNESTDELENE
+1107 NKPVDELENE
-1120 SIEESEINS
+1120 STEEFEINS

-1154 ESEEEPIEDFEEPE
+1154 DSEDEPIEDIEESEDESAEDFEEPKE
-1168 KDLVE
+1168 DLVE
-1173 EELEEDSSENLNKYE
+1173 EELQEDSSENLTKDE

-1197 ENVEIPELSAE
+1197 ENVEMPEVSAK

-1220 EISIPELDIP
+1220 EISIPGLDIP

-1264 TKEDSESVDE
+1264 AKEDSESVDG
-1274 LDDNDEVEDSKLKES
+1274 LDDNDEVEDSKLKGS
-1289 LDESEEYVES
+1289 LDKSEDYVES
-1299 ESEENSELDNE
+1299 EPEEVEPA
-1310 IELEQEDDS
+1310 EQE
-1319 KSEEDSTVEEKEE
+1319 SES
-1332 ATEEVEP
+1332 TEEVEP
-1339 SEQKSEAAEEVEP
+1339 AEQE
-1352 SEQKSD
+1352 SD
-1358 AVEEGRASEQ
+1358 AVEEGKDSEQ
-1368 ETEPKSTEKESG
+1368 ETEQKSAEKESET
-1380 VKEEK
+1380 KEEK
-1385 YSLGTKIVTDED
+1385 DNSGTKIVTDED

-1460 RGRTGRRIAKVNA
+1460 RGRAGRRIAKVNA

-1517 NDMLIVLEGGTDA
+1517 NDMLIVLEGETDA

-1597 QKDVEQILDAAMK
+1597 QKDVEQILDAAIK

-1625 AKDKDDLQILKE
+1625 TKDKDDLQILKE

>member
-93 AEEFYQDFIELA
+93 AEEFYQDFVELA

-116 EMQKEK
+116 EMQKAK
-122 KAPIEKLIEILEEY
+122 KAPIGKLIEILEKY

-154 EAGDEESCV
+154 EAGDEENCV

-242 EESVSVKIT
+242 KESVSVKIA

-274 RKLKKPVME
+274 RKLKHPVIE
-283 SLHKSNDEK
+283 SIHKSNDEK
-292 KDEGESD
+292 KAEGE
-299 KEDPATNKSD
+299 
-309 NNLTEIKSDEV
+309 
-320 TLPDNE
+320 
-326 VVEENKDTFDSKEE
+326 
-340 LNQQNRKIEKEAQ
+340 
-353 KENKSEQKEPEQKE
+353 SEQKEL
-367 PFAQQNNPD
+367 FAQQNNPD

-382 KQNDP
+382 EQNDP

-397 FEKDELNLESEE
+397 FEKDELELESE
-409 NSEVKEN
+409 EN

-422 PEVSENPESEE
+422 PEVNKNLESEE

-460 AKETTDESDDK
+460 AKEATDESDGK
-471 LDAEKIA
+471 LDVEKIA
-478 VESNSTENNV
+478 VESDSTENNV
-488 DKETETIL
+488 DKEAETIL
-496 DGNDNVDAIQ
+496 DGKENVDAIQ
-506 GNDSDEQSLS
+506 ENDSDEKSLS

-523 NESVT
+523 NESIT
-528 DDEEEDQIVKK
+528 DDEEDQIVKK

-611 QEIEE
+611 QEIED
-616 TETNNQDNEQ
+616 TETYNYDNEQ

-710 LNEIVNQSAASER
+710 LNEIVNQSAAPER
-723 HTEKRINVSS
+723 HNEKRINVSS
-733 NDISDTVQL
+733 NDISDTFQL

-754 EMTEITMDPID
+754 EMTEITLDPID

-775 PETNEIPNFDM
+775 PETNEIPNFDI
-786 EALEISEIENE
+786 EALEDTETAGET
-797 AKATPNTD
+797 KATPNTD
-805 METLGDEEAV
+805 MDTLGNEEAV
-815 GETKAIPNIDIEALE
+815 GETKVIPNIDIEALE
-830 DEEAA
+830 DEEVA
-835 GETKAIPN
+835 
-843 IDIEAL
+843 
-849 EDTEAAGET
+849 
-858 KAIPNINIEIMEDT
+858 
-872 EAVGETKA
+872 
-880 IPNIDIEIME
+880 
-890 DTEATGETKAIPNIE
+890 GETKAIPNIE
-905 EELEKVAESEQTNV
+905 EELEKAAESEQTNV

-983 PEELSEYEEPEVVT
+983 PEELPEYEEPEVVT

-1055 ISDLVKEAKENIIS
+1055 ISDLVKEAEENIIS
-1069 EEPEVLD
+1069 EEPELLD

-1085 PESDTIDE
+1085 SESDTIDE
-1093 FAAEST
+1093 DAVEST
-1099 EPERESIE
+1099 EPEMESLGKTE
-1107 KMKNESTDELENE
+1107 NKPVDELENE
-1120 SIEESEINS
+1120 STEEFEINS
-1129 TDESENESAETI
+1129 TDESENEFAETI

-1154 ESEEEPIEDFEEPE
+1154 
-1168 KDLVE
+1168 
-1173 EELEEDSSENLNKYE
+1173 DSSENLTKDE
-1188 PEETKKSEM
+1188 PEETKKSDM
-1197 ENVEIPELSAE
+1197 ENVEMPEVSAE

-1264 TKEDSESVDE
+1264 SVDG
-1274 LDDNDEVEDSKLKES
+1274 LDDNDEVEDSKLKGS
-1289 LDESEEYVES
+1289 LDKSEDYVES
-1299 ESEENSELDNE
+1299 EP
-1310 IELEQEDDS
+1310 
-1319 KSEEDSTVEEKEE
+1319 
-1332 ATEEVEP
+1332 EEVEP
-1339 SEQKSEAAEEVEP
+1339 AEQE
-1352 SEQKSD
+1352 SD
-1358 AVEEGRASEQ
+1358 AVEEGKGSEQ
-1368 ETEPKSTEKESG
+1368 ETEQKSAEKESET
-1380 VKEEK
+1380 KEEK
-1385 YSLGTKIVTDED
+1385 DNSGTKIVTDED

-1460 RGRTGRRIAKVNA
+1460 RGRAGRRIAKVNA

-1517 NDMLIVLEGGTDA
+1517 NDMLIVLEGETDA

-1597 QKDVEQILDAAMK
+1597 QKDVEQILDAAIK

-1625 AKDKDDLQILKE
+1625 TKDKDDLQILKE

>member
-93 AEEFYQDFIELA
+93 AEEFYQDFVELA

-116 EMQKEK
+116 EMQKAK
-122 KAPIEKLIEILEEY
+122 KAPIGKLIEILEKY

-154 EAGDEESCV
+154 EAGDEENCV

-242 EESVSVKIT
+242 KESVSVKIA

-274 RKLKKPVME
+274 RKLKHPVIE
-283 SLHKSNDEK
+283 SIHKSNDEK
-292 KDEGESD
+292 KAEGE
-299 KEDPATNKSD
+299 
-309 NNLTEIKSDEV
+309 
-320 TLPDNE
+320 
-326 VVEENKDTFDSKEE
+326 
-340 LNQQNRKIEKEAQ
+340 
-353 KENKSEQKEPEQKE
+353 SEQKEL
-367 PFAQQNNPD
+367 FAQQNNPD

-382 KQNDP
+382 EQNDP

-397 FEKDELNLESEE
+397 FEKDELELESE
-409 NSEVKEN
+409 EN

-422 PEVSENPESEE
+422 PEVNKNLESEE

-460 AKETTDESDDK
+460 AKEATDESDGK
-471 LDAEKIA
+471 LDVEKIA
-478 VESNSTENNV
+478 VESDSTENNV
-488 DKETETIL
+488 DKEAETIL
-496 DGNDNVDAIQ
+496 DGKENVDAIQ
-506 GNDSDEQSLS
+506 ENDSDEKSLS

-523 NESVT
+523 NESIT
-528 DDEEEDQIVKK
+528 DDEEDQIVKK

-611 QEIEE
+611 QEIED
-616 TETNNQDNEQ
+616 TETYNYDNEQ

-710 LNEIVNQSAASER
+710 LNEIVNQSAAPER
-723 HTEKRINVSS
+723 HNEKRINVSS

-754 EMTEITMDPID
+754 EMTEITLDPID

-775 PETNEIPNFDM
+775 PETNEIPNFDI
-786 EALEISEIENE
+786 EALEDTETAGET
-797 AKATPNTD
+797 KATPNTD
-805 METLGDEEAV
+805 MDTLGNEEAV
-815 GETKAIPNIDIEALE
+815 GETKVIPNIDIEALEDEEVAGETKAIPNIDIEALE
-830 DEEAA
+830 DEEVT
-835 GETKAIPN
+835 GETKATPN
-843 IDIEAL
+843 TDM
-849 EDTEAAGET
+849 DTLGNEEVA
-858 KAIPNINIEIMEDT
+858 
-872 EAVGETKA
+872 
-880 IPNIDIEIME
+880 
-890 DTEATGETKAIPNIE
+890 GETKAIPNIE
-905 EELEKVAESEQTNV
+905 EELEKAAESEQTNV

-983 PEELSEYEEPEVVT
+983 PEKLPEYEEPEVVT

-1055 ISDLVKEAKENIIS
+1055 ISDLVKEAEENIIS
-1069 EEPEVLD
+1069 EEPELLD

-1085 PESDTIDE
+1085 SESDTIDE
-1093 FAAEST
+1093 DAVEST
-1099 EPERESIE
+1099 EPEMESLGKTE
-1107 KMKNESTDELENE
+1107 NKPVDELENE
-1120 SIEESEINS
+1120 STEEFEINS

-1154 ESEEEPIEDFEEPE
+1154 DSEDEPIEDIEESEDESVEDFEEPKE
-1168 KDLVE
+1168 DLVE
-1173 EELEEDSSENLNKYE
+1173 EELQEDSSENLTKDE

-1197 ENVEIPELSAE
+1197 ENVEMPEVSAE

-1244 EDALELSD
+1244 EDALELND

-1264 TKEDSESVDE
+1264 AKEDSESVDG
-1274 LDDNDEVEDSKLKES
+1274 LDDNDEVEDSKLKGS
-1289 LDESEEYVES
+1289 LDKSEDYVES
-1299 ESEENSELDNE
+1299 EPEE
-1310 IELEQEDDS
+1310 
-1319 KSEEDSTVEEKEE
+1319 VETAEKESE
-1332 ATEEVEP
+1332 STEEVEP
-1339 SEQKSEAAEEVEP
+1339 AEQE
-1352 SEQKSD
+1352 SD
-1358 AVEEGRASEQ
+1358 AVEEGKGSEQ
-1368 ETEPKSTEKESG
+1368 ETEQKSAEKESET
-1380 VKEEK
+1380 KEEK
-1385 YSLGTKIVTDED
+1385 DNSGTKIVTDED

-1597 QKDVEQILDAAMK
+1597 QKDVEQILDAAIK